1 MKKQLLTMLLL
12 LVGMASLAQNGW
24 SDPSGNYQEQTV
36 VYVTVDCGDY
46 DIYSGVT
53 EPQVA
58 EPQVAAFIDGE
69 IRALATSYQ
78 MLGNYKVFALRVGGE
93 SADKG
98 KSIDFKLYDPV
109 SGLIYPLEMANEAG
123 DYTNVIYQG
132 DYTYAENQSV
142 ILFTGS
148 AIPANEMRVS
158 YYNSDYNSVVVNVG
172 KKMPLDDS
180 AFIEYLFVNP
190 TNGEPTKSTT
200 PEVVLKWDLSEHDNA
215 GNQTSYYISIE
226 EGTNVITGN
235 IATPYDGVTAKAMAG
250 NLAVD
255 VNVIVYQ
262 PVTEIEIAD
271 SDIYLGIGSFIPDVV
286 YNGGESEPTTPGVTL
301 TVDNEDVVRIDGGT
315 TIVPVALGSV
325 TVTAVADD
333 NPEVTTTFQVN
344 VLSALQEFTYKGE
357 IEFTIYDENSK
368 DMMGS
373 VNPPIFHWVI
383 DESSGETVIEPNE
396 EYTIASEDE
405 SVVLVKYDDTGT
417 KLVAVTAV
425 KKGETNLVFTSKYDP
440 AKSVKVRTVIKQ
452 AVYGVNFLTVNG
464 EDVSGAE
471 TRPMAD
477 VYVNET
483 VTVVAELN
491 PADADY
497 TDFSF
502 RFVTSDGIEIPTETI
517 GVEVVSTKISGGQC
531 IMDFVFNTIPDAEV
545 CIEAQA
551 DGVRS
556 DNVLLNVYNRV
567 ENIDVSL
574 LDEYWIDSDGDTI
587 EFKYSVEPGNVKNE
601 KFTVESSNPEV
612 AEILK
617 SEDAD
622 IYRLHAYAPGEV
634 TFTFKSEDNPDVA
647 VEYSTV
653 IKRTPTGVKITSI
666 AGLEPSPNGMR
677 VAVGQLIEAVAAVDP
692 SDATIE
698 SFDMSIVNGDGMPVG
713 DAEVVVDEAVLNESK
728 TECRI
733 TFRFVTVPQDLVFV
747 KAAVNETITDQVN
760 LLVVQSVNEIQLSE
774 TEKTIWFGNEQID
787 FSITAIALPEDAT
800 NKNITVKVDDNVI
813 VEYLGVDEATGMHN
827 FRTMNKG
834 TATITFTSEDN
845 PSVTAQCVVN
855 VKRKVTEIAFDGFNE
870 PLYNDGVAREVALTF
885 WPEDADFDASA
896 LSVRIE
902 TTQFNFDY
910 YGWNVVEVE
919 QGEVSGNSV
928 AFEFT
933 PMALCQNS
941 NVIFEYD
948 AASVEGDSK
957 TLYAEGMV
965 SVMEK
970 LILESG
976 WSWISLTSAMFAP
989 EAIKDGFVEARSRTD
1004 LVFND
1009 AKWGPFGSLTMFDQ
1023 TQAYKIKMQDDIE
1036 PVTVYANY
1044 EGTMNYDGAIESKEF
1059 IKGWNW
1065 VSYPYEYRY
1074 PVKDI
1079 FNAANFAEG
1088 DIILSKNDGFVTL
1101 TEGAWVGT
1109 LSELLPN
1116 EGYMIYTANK
1126 FTCEMPNRFSLEQG
1140 EFEASAGT
1148 EIPAPAGAAARERS
1162 VWVYDGSKFANSMAV
1177 IAKVDVD
1184 ECEDYTIGA
1193 FVDDECRGEGR
1204 FINGLAFIS
1213 VAGEAN
1219 ENVTFRLYNKV
1230 SGELIDLDRE
1240 LQFSGMA
1247 GSVKVPVTMGTI
1259 EGTTGIV
1266 DINSID
1272 SNNVEAIYDI
1282 SGRKVEQMTEGIY
1295 VIKVREGDK
1304 IVTKKVRK

>member
-1 MKKQLLTMLLL
+1 MRKQLLTMLLMM
-12 LVGMASLAQNGW
+12 VGMTSLAQSGW

-36 VYVTVDCGDY
+36 VYVTVNCGDY

-58 EPQVAAFIDGE
+58 AFIGGE
-69 IRALATSYQ
+69 IRALATSYLS
-78 MLGNYKVFALRVGGE
+78 LGNYKVFALRVGGE
-93 SADKG
+93 STDERTDIG
-98 KSIDFKLYDPV
+98 SVIDFKLYDPV
-109 SGLIYPLEMANEAG
+109 SGLVYPLEMTDEQGKAAEI
-123 DYTNVIYQG
+123 TYQG
-132 DYTYAENQSV
+132 DYTYQEDQS
-142 ILFTGS
+142 IKLFIGS
-148 AIPANEMRVS
+148 ATPANEMRFT
-158 YYNSDYNSVVVNVG
+158 YYDVEHGSIFMNVG
-172 KKMPLDDS
+172 DVMTIEDGGS
-180 AFIEYLFVNP
+180 IEYLFVSP
-190 TNGEPTKSTT
+190 TNGEEIPATT
-200 PEVVLKWDLSEHDNA
+200 PEATLEWDLSSMDNS
-215 GNQTSYYISIE
+215 GNTASHYVSIE
-226 EGTNVITGN
+226 ENVITALN
-235 IATPYDGVTAKAMAG
+235 STPYGINVTARAG
-250 NLAVD
+250 SLEMPVK
-255 VNVIVYQ
+255 ILIYQ
-262 PVTEIEIAD
+262 PVTEIAIENA
-271 SDIYLGIGSFIPDVV
+271 DIYLGVGRFVPDVV
-286 YNGGESEPTTPGVTL
+286 YNNGESYPTTPGVTFS
-301 TVDNEDVVRIDGGT
+301 VENENVVRIVDGIA
-315 TIVPVALGSV
+315 IVPVAKGSV

-333 NPEVTTTFQVN
+333 NPEISTTFQVT

-383 DESSGETVIEPNE
+383 DENSGEIVIEPNE
-396 EYTIASEDE
+396 EYTLASEDP
-405 SVVLVKYDDTGT
+405 SVVLVEYDDTGT

-440 AKSVKVRTVIKQ
+440 TMSVKVRTVIRQ

-464 EDVSGAE
+464 ENVSGAE

-502 RFVTSDGIEIPTETI
+502 RFVTSDGIEIPDETV
-517 GVEVVSTKISGGQC
+517 GVEVVGTKISGGQC
-531 IMDFVFNTIPDAEV
+531 IMDFVFNTIPGVEV

-574 LDEYWIDSDGDTI
+574 LDEYWIDSDGDI
-587 EFKYSVEPGNVKNE
+587 FDFEYAVAPGNVKNE
-601 KFTVESSNPEV
+601 EFTVESSNPEV
-612 AEILK
+612 AEIIK
-617 SEDAD
+617 SDDAGV
-622 IYRLHAYAPGEV
+622 YQLHAYAPGEV
-634 TFTFKSEDNPDVA
+634 TFTFKSDENPDVA

-666 AGLEPSPNGMR
+666 EDQEPSPNGMT
-677 VAVGQLIEAVAAVDP
+677 VAVGQQIEAVAAVDP

-698 SFDMSIVNGDGMPVG
+698 SFVMSIVNGDGMQVG
-713 DAEVVVDEAVLNESK
+713 DAEVVVDEVVLNDAR

-733 TFRFVTVPQDLVFV
+733 TFRFVTVPQDRVFV
-747 KAAVNETITDQVN
+747 KAAVNETITDQIP
-760 LLVVQSVNEIQLSE
+760 LFVVQSVNEIQLSE

-800 NKNITVKVDDNVI
+800 NKNIIVEVDDNIV
-813 VEYLGVDEATGMHN
+813 VEYLGIGEVAGMHN

-855 VKRKVTEIAFDGFNE
+855 VKKKVTEISFDGFNE
-870 PLYNDGVAREVALTF
+870 PLYNDGEAREVMVRFL
-885 WPEDADFDASA
+885 PEDADFDASA

-902 TTQFNFDY
+902 STQFSFP
-910 YGWNVVEVE
+910 GHWSVVEVSE
-919 QGEVSGNSV
+919 GVPVDNGV
-928 AFEFT
+928 MFEFT

-948 AASVEGDSK
+948 AASVEGSSEML
-957 TLYAEGMV
+957 TTSGMV

-970 LILESG
+970 LTLGGG

-1023 TQAYKIKMQDDIE
+1023 SQAYKIKMQDDIN
-1036 PVTVYANY
+1036 PVTVYADL
-1044 EGTMNYDGAIESKEF
+1044 EGVMSYDGAIESKEF

-1074 PVKDI
+1074 PVEDI

-1101 TEGAWVGT
+1101 TDGAWVGT

-1116 EGYMIYTANK
+1116 EGYMIYTANA

-1140 EFEASAGT
+1140 EFEASAGI
-1148 EIPAPAGAAARERS
+1148 EIPAPAGVAARERS
-1162 VWVYDGSKFANSMAV
+1162 VWVYDGSRFANSMAV
-1177 IAKVDVD
+1177 IAKVGVE

-1193 FVDDECRGEGR
+1193 FVGDECRGEGR

-1230 SGELIDLDRE
+1230 SGEFIDLDRE

-1247 GSVKVPVTMGTI
+1247 GSVKAPVTMGTI

>member
-12 LVGMASLAQNGW
+12 LVGMTSLAQSGW

-58 EPQVAAFIDGE
+58 AFIGDE

-78 MLGNYKVFALRVGGE
+78 MLGNYKVYALRVGGE
-93 SADKG
+93 STDNGSAVE
-98 KSIDFKLYDPV
+98 FKLFDPV
-109 SGLIYPLEMANEAG
+109 SGLVYPLDMTDEQYEAAEI
-123 DYTNVIYQG
+123 TYQG
-132 DYTYAENQSV
+132 DYTYQEDQS
-142 ILFTGS
+142 IKLFIGS
-148 AIPANEMRVS
+148 ATPANTMRFT
-158 YYNSDYNSVVVNVG
+158 YYDVERNSIFMNVG
-172 KKMPLDDS
+172 DVMTIEDGGS
-180 AFIEYLFVNP
+180 IEYLFVSP
-190 TNGEPTKSTT
+190 TNAEEVPATT
-200 PEVVLKWDLSEHDNA
+200 PEVTLEWDLSSYDNS
-215 GNQTSYYISIE
+215 GNPASHYVSIE
-226 EGTNVITGN
+226 ENVITALN
-235 IATPYDGVTAKAMAG
+235 STPYGINVTARAG
-250 NLAVD
+250 QLQMQ
-255 VNVIVYQ
+255 VNIFVHQ
-262 PVTEIEIAD
+262 PVTEIAIENA
-271 SDIYLGIGSFIPDVV
+271 DIYLGVGRFVPDVV
-286 YNGGESEPTTPGVTL
+286 YNGGDSYPTNPGVTL
-301 TVDNEDVVRIDGGT
+301 SVESEEVVQIVDGI
-315 TIVPVALGSV
+315 TIVPVAKGLV

-383 DESSGETVIEPNE
+383 DENSGETVIEPNE
-396 EYTIASEDE
+396 EYTLASEDE
-405 SVVLVKYDDTGT
+405 SVVLVEYDDTGT

-440 AKSVKVRTVIKQ
+440 TMSVKVRTVIRQ

-464 EDVSGAE
+464 ENVSGAE

-477 VYVNET
+477 VYVGET

-502 RFVTSDGIEIPTETI
+502 RFVTSDGEELPTETI

-531 IMDFVFNTIPDAEV
+531 IMDFVFNTIPDVEV

-574 LDEYWIDSDGDTI
+574 LDEYWIDSDGDI
-587 EFKYSVEPGNVKNE
+587 FEFKYAVAPGNVKNE
-601 KFTVESSNPEV
+601 EFTVESSNPRV

-617 SEDAD
+617 SEDAGV
-622 IYRLHAYAPGEV
+622 YQLHAYAPGEV
-634 TFTFKSEDNPDVA
+634 TFTFKSEENPDVA
-647 VEYSTV
+647 VEYSTI

-666 AGLEPSPNGMR
+666 AGQVIEEGSNGVQ
-677 VAVGQLIEAVAAVDP
+677 VAVGQTVEAVAAVEP

-698 SFDMSIVNGDGMPVG
+698 SFVMSIVNGDGMQVG
-713 DAEVVVDEAVLNESK
+713 DAEVEIAEAVLNDAR

-733 TFRFVTVPQDLVFV
+733 TFRFITVPQDRVFV
-747 KAAVNETITDQVN
+747 KAAVNETITDQIP
-760 LLVVQSVNEIQLSE
+760 LFVVQSVNEIQLSE
-774 TEKTIWFGNEQID
+774 TEKTIWFGNDQID

-800 NKNITVKVDDNVI
+800 NKNIIVEVDDNVI
-813 VEYLGVDEATGMHN
+813 VEYLGVGETSDVHN
-827 FRTMNKG
+827 FRTMNRG

-855 VKRKVTEIAFDGFNE
+855 VKRKVTEIAFEGLDESF
-870 PLYNDGVAREVALTF
+870 YNDGEARDVIVTF
-885 WPEDADFDASA
+885 LPEDADFDASA
-896 LSVRIE
+896 LSVRVE
-902 TTQFNFDY
+902 TTQFSFPGD
-910 YGWNVVEVE
+910 WSVVEVSE
-919 QGEVSGNSV
+919 GMEIDNGVR
-928 AFEFT
+928 FEFT
-933 PMALCQNS
+933 PKALCQYS
-941 NVIFEYD
+941 DVIFEYD
-948 AASVEGDSK
+948 AVSVEGASEV
-957 TLYAEGMV
+957 LEAYGMV
-965 SVMEK
+965 SVNEK
-970 LILESG
+970 LTLKGG
-976 WSWISLTSAMFAP
+976 WSWISLTSA
-989 EAIKDGFVEARSRTD
+989 GFSLGEIEESLVEARSRQC
-1004 LVFND
+1004 LAFND
-1009 AKWGPFGSLTMFDQ
+1009 AKWGLFGDLAWLDQ
-1023 TQAYKIKMQDDIE
+1023 SEAYKVKIKDDVD
-1036 PVTVYANY
+1036 PVTVYPM
-1044 EGTMNYDGAIESKEF
+1044 EGMMSSDGTIGSKEF

-1074 PVKDI
+1074 PVEEI

-1101 TEGAWVGT
+1101 TDGAWVGT

-1116 EGYMIYTANK
+1116 EGYMIYTANA

-1148 EIPAPAGAAARERS
+1148 EIPAPAGVAARERS
-1162 VWVYDGSKFANSMAV
+1162 VWVYDGSRFANSMAV
-1177 IAKVDVD
+1177 IAKVDVE

-1213 VAGEAN
+1213 VAGEAD
-1219 ENVTFRLYNKV
+1219 ENVSFRLYNKV
-1230 SGELIDLDRE
+1230 SGEFIDLDRE
-1240 LQFSGMA
+1240 LQFAGMA
-1247 GSVKVPVTMGTI
+1247 GSVKAPVTMGTI

>member
-1 MKKQLLTMLLL
+1 MLLMM
-12 LVGMASLAQNGW
+12 VGMTSLAQSGW

-58 EPQVAAFIDGE
+58 AFIGGE

-78 MLGNYKVFALRVGGE
+78 MLGNYKVYALRVGGE
-93 SADKG
+93 SADNG
-98 KSIDFKLYDPV
+98 SAVEFKLFDPV
-109 SGLIYPLEMANEAG
+109 SGLIYPLEMTDEQYEAAEI
-123 DYTNVIYQG
+123 TYQG
-132 DYTYAENQSV
+132 DYTYQEDQS
-142 ILFTGS
+142 IKLFIGS
-148 AIPANEMRVS
+148 ATPANEMRFT
-158 YYNSDYNSVVVNVG
+158 YYDVERNSIFMNVG
-172 KKMPLDDS
+172 DVMTIEDCGS
-180 AFIEYLFVNP
+180 IEYLFVSP
-190 TNGEPTKSTT
+190 TNAEEIPATT
-200 PEVVLKWDLSEHDNA
+200 PEATLEWDLSSYDNS
-215 GNQTSYYISIE
+215 GNQASHYVSIE
-226 EGTNVITGN
+226 GNVITALN
-235 IATPYDGVTAKAMAG
+235 STPYGINVTARAG
-250 NLAVD
+250 SLEMP
-255 VNVIVYQ
+255 VNILIYQ
-262 PVTEIEIAD
+262 PVTEIAIENA
-271 SDIYLGIGSFIPDVV
+271 DIYLGVGRFVPDVV
-286 YNGGESEPTTPGVTL
+286 YNNGESYPTTPGVTFS
-301 TVDNEDVVRIDGGT
+301 VESEDVVRIVGGI
-315 TIVPVALGSV
+315 TIVPVAKGSV

-373 VNPPIFHWVI
+373 VNPPIFYWVY
-383 DESSGETVIEPNE
+383 DDSGAPVIEPNE
-396 EYTIASEDE
+396 EYTLASEDP
-405 SVVLVKYDDTGT
+405 SVVLVEYDETGT

-425 KKGETNLVFTSKYDP
+425 RKGETNLVFTSKYDP
-440 AKSVKVRTVIKQ
+440 TMSVKVRTVIKQ

-464 EDVSGAE
+464 ENVSGAE

-477 VYVNET
+477 VYVGET

-502 RFVTSDGIEIPTETI
+502 RFVTSDGMEIPTETV
-517 GVEVVSTKISGGQC
+517 GVEVVGTKISGGQC
-531 IMDFVFNTIPDAEV
+531 IMDFVFSTIPGVEV

-574 LDEYWIDSDGDTI
+574 LDEYWIDSDGDI
-587 EFKYSVEPGNVKNE
+587 FDFKYAVAPGNVKNE
-601 KFTVESSNPEV
+601 EFTVESSNPEV

-617 SEDAD
+617 SEDAGV
-622 IYRLHAYAPGEV
+622 YQLHAYAPGEV
-634 TFTFKSEDNPDVA
+634 TFTFKSEENPDVA

-666 AGLEPSPNGMR
+666 AGQEPSPNGMT
-677 VAVGQLIEAVAAVDP
+677 VAVGQQIEAVAAVDP

-698 SFDMSIVNGDGMPVG
+698 SFEMSIVNGDGIPVG
-713 DAEVVVDEAVLNESK
+713 DAEVEIAEVTLNDAR
-728 TECRI
+728 TECSI
-733 TFRFVTVPQDLVFV
+733 TFRFVTVPQDRVFV

-800 NKNITVKVDDNVI
+800 NKNITVEVDDNIV
-813 VEYLGVDEATGMHN
+813 VEYLGVGETSDVHN

-834 TATITFTSEDN
+834 TATITFTSVDN

-855 VKRKVTEIAFDGFNE
+855 VKRKVTEISFEGLDE

-896 LSVRIE
+896 LSVRVE
-902 TTQFNFDY
+902 TTQFSFP
-910 YGWNVVEVE
+910 GHWSVVEVE

-933 PMALCQNS
+933 PKALCQNS

-948 AASVEGDSK
+948 AAAVEGGSEML
-957 TLYAEGMV
+957 TTSGMV

-970 LILESG
+970 LTLGGG

-1009 AKWGPFGSLTMFDQ
+1009 VKWGPFGSLTMFDQ
-1023 TQAYKIKMQDDIE
+1023 SQAYKIKMQDDID
-1036 PVTVYANY
+1036 PVTVYADL
-1044 EGTMNYDGAIESKEF
+1044 EGVMSYDGAIESKEF

-1074 PVKDI
+1074 PVEDI

-1101 TEGAWVGT
+1101 TDGAWVGT
-1109 LSELLPN
+1109 LIELLPN
-1116 EGYMIYTANK
+1116 EGYMIYTANA

-1140 EFEASAGT
+1140 EFEVSASAGI

-1177 IAKVDVD
+1177 IAKVDVE

-1193 FVDDECRGEGR
+1193 FVGDECRGEGR

-1213 VAGEAN
+1213 VAGEAD
-1219 ENVTFRLYNKV
+1219 ENVTFRLYNKYT
-1230 SGELIDLDRE
+1230 GEFVDVDRE

-1247 GSVKVPVTMGTI
+1247 GSVKAPVTMGTI
-1259 EGTTGIV
+1259 EGTTGIDEITENREQSTV
-1266 DINSID
+1266 
-1272 SNNVEAIYDI
+1272 IYDI

>member
-12 LVGMASLAQNGW
+12 MVGMTSLAQSGW

-46 DIYSGVT
+46 DIYSSVT
-53 EPQVA
+53 
-58 EPQVAAFIDGE
+58 EPQVAAFIGDE

-78 MLGNYKVFALRVGGE
+78 MLGNYKVYAMRVGGE
-93 SADKG
+93 SADNG
-98 KSIDFKLYDPV
+98 SAVEFKLFDPV
-109 SGLIYPLEMANEAG
+109 SGLVYPLDMTDEQYEAAEI
-123 DYTNVIYQG
+123 TYQG
-132 DYTYAENQSV
+132 DYTYQENQS
-142 ILFTGS
+142 IKLFIGS
-148 AIPANEMRVS
+148 ATPANEMRFT
-158 YYNSDYNSVVVNVG
+158 YYDVEHGSIFMNVG
-172 KKMPLDDS
+172 DVMTIEDGGS
-180 AFIEYLFVNP
+180 IEYLFVSP
-190 TNGEPTKSTT
+190 TNGEEIPATT
-200 PEVVLKWDLSEHDNA
+200 PEATLEWDLSSMDNS
-215 GNQTSYYISIE
+215 GNTASHYVSIE
-226 EGTNVITGN
+226 ENVITALN
-235 IATPYDGVTAKAMAG
+235 STPYDISVTARAG
-250 NLAVD
+250 SLEMP
-255 VNVIVYQ
+255 VNIFVYQ
-262 PVTEIEIAD
+262 PVTEIAIENA
-271 SDIYLGIGSFIPDVV
+271 DIYLGVGRFVPDVV
-286 YNGGESEPTTPGVTL
+286 YNNGESYPTTPGVTFS
-301 TVDNEDVVRIDGGT
+301 VENENVVQIVGGT
-315 TIVPVALGSV
+315 TIVPVAKGSV
-325 TVTAVADD
+325 SVTAVADD
-333 NPEVTTTFQVN
+333 DPEVTTTFQVN

-383 DESSGETVIEPNE
+383 DENSGETVIEPNE
-396 EYTIASEDE
+396 EYTLASEDP
-405 SVVLVKYDDTGT
+405 SVVLVEYDDTGT

-440 AKSVKVRTVIKQ
+440 TMSVKVRTVIRQ

-477 VYVNET
+477 VYVGET

-502 RFVTSDGIEIPTETI
+502 RFVTSDGIEIPTETV

-531 IMDFVFNTIPDAEV
+531 IMDFVFSAIPGVEV

-551 DGVRS
+551 DGMRS

-574 LDEYWIDSDGDTI
+574 QPEYWIGESAQVFD
-587 EFKYSVEPGNVKNE
+587 FKYDVTPDGVKNDL
-601 KFTVESSNPEV
+601 FTVESSAPAV
-612 AEILK
+612 AEILFND
-617 SEDAD
+617 ETGV
-622 IYRLHAYAPGEV
+622 YELHAYAPGEV
-634 TFTFKSEDNPDVA
+634 TFTFKSDENPDVA

-666 AGLEPSPNGMR
+666 AGQEPSPNGMT
-677 VAVGQLIEAVAAVDP
+677 VAVGQQIEAVAAVDP

-698 SFDMSIVNGDGMPVG
+698 SFEMSIVNGDGMPIG
-713 DAEVVVDEAVLNESK
+713 DAEVEIAEVTLNDAK
-728 TECRI
+728 TECSI
-733 TFRFVTVPQDLVFV
+733 TFRFITVPQDRVFV

-760 LLVVQSVNEIQLSE
+760 LIVVQSVNEIQLSE

-800 NKNITVKVDDNVI
+800 NKNIIVEVDDNVI
-813 VEYLGVDEATGMHN
+813 VEYLGVGEATGMHN

-845 PSVTAQCVVN
+845 PSVVAKCVVN

-902 TTQFNFDY
+902 STQFNFDY

-948 AASVEGDSK
+948 AASVEGGSEML
-957 TLYAEGMV
+957 TTSGMV

-970 LILESG
+970 LTLNGG

-1009 AKWGPFGSLTMFDQ
+1009 VKWGPFGSLTMFDQ
-1023 TQAYKIKMQDDIE
+1023 TQAYKIKMQDDKD
-1036 PVTVYANY
+1036 PVTVYATL
-1044 EGTMNYDGAIESKEF
+1044 EGTMHYDGTIESKEF

-1074 PVKDI
+1074 PVEDI

-1101 TEGAWVGT
+1101 TDGAWVGT

-1116 EGYMIYTANK
+1116 EGYMIYTANA
-1126 FTCEMPNRFSLEQG
+1126 FTCEMPNRFTLAQG

-1148 EIPAPAGAAARERS
+1148 EIPAPAGVAARERS
-1162 VWVYDGSKFANSMAV
+1162 VWVYDGSRFANSMAV

-1213 VAGEAN
+1213 VAGEAD

-1230 SGELIDLDRE
+1230 SGEFIDLDRE

-1259 EGTTGIV
+1259 DGTTGIDEITDNRV
-1266 DINSID
+1266 QST
-1272 SNNVEAIYDI
+1272 VIYDL

>member
-12 LVGMASLAQNGW
+12 LVGMTSLAQSGW

-58 EPQVAAFIDGE
+58 AFIGDE

-78 MLGNYKVFALRVGGE
+78 MLGNYKVYALRVGGE
-93 SADKG
+93 STDNG
-98 KSIDFKLYDPV
+98 SVIDFKFYDPV
-109 SGLIYPLEMANEAG
+109 SGLIYPLEMTDEQYEAAEI
-123 DYTNVIYQG
+123 TYQG
-132 DYTYAENQSV
+132 DYTYQEDQS
-142 ILFTGS
+142 IKLFIGS
-148 AIPANEMRVS
+148 ATPANEMRFT
-158 YYNSDYNSVVVNVG
+158 YYDVVHGSIFMNVG
-172 KKMPLDDS
+172 DVMTIEDGGS
-180 AFIEYLFVNP
+180 IEYLFVSP
-190 TNGEPTKSTT
+190 TNGEEIPATT
-200 PEVVLKWDLSEHDNA
+200 PEVTLEWDLSSMDNS
-215 GNQTSYYISIE
+215 GNTASHYVSIE
-226 EGTNVITGN
+226 ENVITALN
-235 IATPYDGVTAKAMAG
+235 STPYGINVTARAG
-250 NLAVD
+250 SLEMPVK
-255 VNVIVYQ
+255 ILIYQ
-262 PVTEIEIAD
+262 PVTEIAIENA
-271 SDIYLGIGSFIPDVV
+271 DIYLGVGRFVPDVV
-286 YNGGESEPTTPGVTL
+286 YNNGESYPTTPGVTFS
-301 TVDNEDVVRIDGGT
+301 VENENVVQIVGGT
-315 TIVPVALGSV
+315 TIVPVAKGSV

-333 NPEVTTTFQVN
+333 NSEVSTTFQVN

-383 DESSGETVIEPNE
+383 DENSGETVIEPNE
-396 EYTIASEDE
+396 EYTLASEDP
-405 SVVLVKYDDTGT
+405 SVVLVEYDDTGT
-417 KLVAVTAV
+417 KFTVTAV

-440 AKSVKVRTVIKQ
+440 TMSVNVRTVIRQ

-477 VYVNET
+477 VYVGET

-502 RFVTSDGIEIPTETI
+502 RFVTSDGMEIPTETV
-517 GVEVVSTKISGGQC
+517 GVEVVGTKISGGQC
-531 IMDFVFNTIPDAEV
+531 IMDFVFSAIPGVEV

-551 DGVRS
+551 DGMRS

-574 LDEYWIDSDGDTI
+574 QDEYWIDSDGDI
-587 EFKYSVEPGNVKNE
+587 FDFKYAVAPGNVKNE
-601 KFTVESSNPEV
+601 EFTVESSNPSV
-612 AEILK
+612 AEIIK
-617 SEDAD
+617 SLDAG
-622 IYRLHAYAPGEV
+622 IYQLHAYAPGEV
-634 TFTFKSEDNPDVA
+634 TFTFKSDENPDVA

-666 AGLEPSPNGMR
+666 AGQEPSPNGMT
-677 VAVGQLIEAVAAVDP
+677 VAVGQQIEAVAAVDP

-698 SFDMSIVNGDGMPVG
+698 SFEMSIVNGDGIPVG
-713 DAEVVVDEAVLNESK
+713 DAEVEIAEVTLNDAR
-728 TECRI
+728 TECSI
-733 TFRFVTVPQDLVFV
+733 TFRFITVPQDRVFV

-760 LLVVQSVNEIQLSE
+760 LIVVQSVNEIQLSE

-800 NKNITVKVDDNVI
+800 NKNIIVEVDDNVI

-855 VKRKVTEIAFDGFNE
+855 VKRKVTEITFDGFNE

-902 TTQFNFDY
+902 STQFSFP
-910 YGWNVVEVE
+910 GHWSVVEVE
-919 QGEVSGNSV
+919 QGEVSGNSI

-948 AASVEGDSK
+948 AASVEGDSEML
-957 TLYAEGMV
+957 TTSGMV

-1009 AKWGPFGSLTMFDQ
+1009 VKWGPFGSLTMFDQ

-1044 EGTMNYDGAIESKEF
+1044 EGIMNYDGAIESKEF

-1074 PVKDI
+1074 PVEEI

-1116 EGYMIYTANK
+1116 EGYMIYTANA
-1126 FTCEMPNRFSLEQG
+1126 FTCEMPNRFNLAQG

-1148 EIPAPAGAAARERS
+1148 EIPAPAGVAARERS
-1162 VWVYDGSKFANSMAV
+1162 VWVYDGSRFANSMAV
-1177 IAKVDVD
+1177 IAKVDVE

-1213 VAGEAN
+1213 VAGEAD

-1230 SGELIDLDRE
+1230 SGEFINLDRE
-1240 LQFSGMA
+1240 LQFAGMA

>member
-1 MKKQLLTMLLL
+1 MRKQLLTMLLMM
-12 LVGMASLAQNGW
+12 VGMTSLAQSGW

-46 DIYSGVT
+46 DIYSSVT
-53 EPQVA
+53 
-58 EPQVAAFIDGE
+58 EPQVAAFIGDE

-78 MLGNYKVFALRVGGE
+78 MLGNYKVYALRVGGTSE
-93 SADKG
+93 DDGSV
-98 KSIDFKLYDPV
+98 IDFKLYDPV
-109 SGLIYPLEMANEAG
+109 SGLIYPLEMTDEQFEAAEI
-123 DYTNVIYQG
+123 TYQG
-132 DYTYAENQSV
+132 DYTYQENQS
-142 ILFTGS
+142 IKLFIGS
-148 AIPANEMRVS
+148 ATPANEMRFT
-158 YYNSDYNSVVVNVG
+158 YYDMELGSIFMNVG
-172 KKMPLDDS
+172 DVMTIEDGGS
-180 AFIEYLFVNP
+180 IEYLFVSP
-190 TNGEPTKSTT
+190 TNGEEIPATT
-200 PEVVLKWDLSEHDNA
+200 PEVTLEWDLSSYDNS
-215 GNQTSYYISIE
+215 GNPASHYVSIE
-226 EGTNVITGN
+226 ENVITALN
-235 IATPYDGVTAKAMAG
+235 STPYGISVTARAG
-250 NLAVD
+250 QLQMP
-255 VNVIVYQ
+255 VNIFVYQ
-262 PVTEIEIAD
+262 PVTDIAIENA
-271 SDIYLGIGSFIPDVV
+271 DIYLGVERFVPEVT
-286 YNGGESEPTTPGVTL
+286 YNNGESYPTNPGVTF
-301 TVDNEDVVRIDGGT
+301 TVDGEDVIKIVDGI
-315 TIVPVALGSV
+315 TIVPVAKGSV

-333 NPEVTTTFQVN
+333 NPEVTTTFRVN
-344 VLSALQEFTYKGE
+344 VLSALQEFTYEGE

-383 DESSGETVIEPNE
+383 DENSGETVIEPNE
-396 EYTIASEDE
+396 EYTIASEDP
-405 SVVLVKYDDTGT
+405 SVVLVEYDDTGT
-417 KLVAVTAV
+417 KFTVTAV

-440 AKSVKVRTVIKQ
+440 TMSVKVRTVIRQ

-464 EDVSGAE
+464 EDVAVSE

-502 RFVTSDGIEIPTETI
+502 RFVTSDGMEIPTETI
-517 GVEVVSTKISGGQC
+517 GVEVVSTKITDGQC
-531 IMDFVFNTIPDAEV
+531 IMDFVFNTIPGVEV

-574 LDEYWIDSDGDTI
+574 LDEYWIDSDGDI
-587 EFKYSVEPGNVKNE
+587 FDFKYAVGPGNVKNE
-601 KFTVESSNPEV
+601 EFTVESSNPEV
-612 AEILK
+612 AEIIK
-617 SEDAD
+617 SDDAGV
-622 IYRLHAYAPGEV
+622 YQLHAYAPGEV

-653 IKRTPTGVKITSI
+653 IKRTPSGVRITSI
-666 AGLEPSPNGMR
+666 ADQVIEEGSNGVQ
-677 VAVGQLIEAVAAVDP
+677 VAVGQIVEAVAVVEP
-692 SDATIE
+692 GDATVE
-698 SFDMSIVNGDGMPVG
+698 SFVMSIVNSDYMELG
-713 DAEVVVDEAVLNESK
+713 DAEVAVEEVVLNDAK

-733 TFRFVTVPQDLVFV
+733 RFRFVTVPYDGSISLM
-747 KAAVNETITDQVN
+747 ATVNNSITDQVS
-760 LLVVQSVNEIQLSE
+760 LFVVQSVNEIQLSE
-774 TEKTIWFGNEQID
+774 TEKTIWLGNEQID
-787 FSITAIALPEDAT
+787 FSITALALPEDAT
-800 NKNITVKVDDNVI
+800 NKNIIVEVDDNLV
-813 VEYLGVDEATGMHN
+813 VEYLGIGVVTGMYN

-855 VKRKVTEIAFDGFNE
+855 VKRKVDEIAFDGFNE
-870 PLYNDGVAREVALTF
+870 PLYNDGEAREVMVRFL
-885 WPEDADFDASA
+885 PEDADFDASA

-902 TTQFNFDY
+902 STQFSFP
-910 YGWNVVEVE
+910 GHWSVVEVSE
-919 QGEVSGNSV
+919 GVPVDNGV
-928 AFEFT
+928 MFEFT
-933 PMALCQNS
+933 PKALCQNS

-948 AASVEGDSK
+948 AASVEGDSEML
-957 TLYAEGMV
+957 TTSGMV

-970 LILESG
+970 LTLGGG

-1009 AKWGPFGSLTMFDQ
+1009 VKWGPFGSLTMFDQ
-1023 TQAYKIKMQDDIE
+1023 SQAYKIKMLDDID
-1036 PVTVYANY
+1036 PVTVYADL
-1044 EGTMNYDGAIESKEF
+1044 EGVMSYDGAIESKEF

-1074 PVKDI
+1074 PVEDI

-1101 TEGAWVGT
+1101 TDGAWVGT
-1109 LSELLPN
+1109 LNELLPN
-1116 EGYMIYTANK
+1116 EGYMIYTANA

-1177 IAKVDVD
+1177 IAKV
-1184 ECEDYTIGA
+1184 EIENCEDYTIGA
-1193 FVDDECRGEGR
+1193 FVGDECRGEGR

-1213 VAGEAN
+1213 VAGEAD
-1219 ENVTFRLYNKV
+1219 ENVTFRLYNKYT
-1230 SGELIDLDRE
+1230 GEFVDVDRE

>member
-36 VYVTVDCGDY
+36 VYVTVDCGEY

-53 EPQVA
+53 

-93 SADKG
+93 SADNG

-109 SGLIYPLEMANEAG
+109 SGLIYPLDMANEAG
-123 DYTNVIYQG
+123 EYTNVTYQG

-158 YYNSDYNSVVVNVG
+158 YYNSDYNSVVLNVG
-172 KKMPLDDS
+172 EKMPLDDS

-200 PEVVLKWDLSEHDNA
+200 PEVILKWDLSEHDNA

-235 IATPYDGVTAKAMAG
+235 IATPYGVTAKAIAG

-271 SDIYLGIGSFIPDVV
+271 SDIYLGIGRFIPDVV

-301 TVDNEDVVRIDGGT
+301 TVDNEDVVRIDGGI
-315 TIVPVALGSV
+315 TIVPVAKGSV

-383 DESSGETVIEPNE
+383 DENSGETVIEPNE
-396 EYTIASEDE
+396 EYTLASEDP
-405 SVVLVKYDDTGT
+405 SVVLVEYDETGT
-417 KLVAVTAV
+417 KFTVTAV

-440 AKSVKVRTVIKQ
+440 TMSVKVRTVIRQ

-477 VYVNET
+477 VYVGET

-502 RFVTSDGIEIPTETI
+502 RFVTSDGEEIPTETI
-517 GVEVVSTKISGGQC
+517 GVGVVSTKISGGQC
-531 IMDFVFNTIPDAEV
+531 IMDFVFDTLPDVEV

-551 DGVRS
+551 DGMRS
-556 DNVLLNVYNRV
+556 DNVLLNVYNKV
-567 ENIDVSL
+567 ENIVVTL
-574 LDEYWIDSDGDTI
+574 QDEYWIDSDGDII
-587 EFKYSVEPGNVKNE
+587 ELKYSVEPGNVKNE
-601 KFTVESSNPEV
+601 EFTVESSNPEV
-612 AEILK
+612 AEIIK
-617 SEDAD
+617 SDNAGVCQ
-622 IYRLHAYAPGEV
+622 LHAYAPGEV
-634 TFTFKSEDNPDVA
+634 TFTFKSDENPDVA
-647 VEYSTV
+647 VEYYTV

-666 AGLEPSPNGMR
+666 AGLEPSPNGMT
-677 VAVGQLIEAVAAVDP
+677 VAVGQQIEAVAAVDP

-698 SFDMSIVNGDGMPVG
+698 SFEMSIVNADGMPVG

-733 TFRFVTVPQDLVFV
+733 TFRFVTVPQDRVFV

-933 PMALCQNS
+933 PKALCQNS

-948 AASVEGDSK
+948 AASVEGDSEML
-957 TLYAEGMV
+957 TTSGMV

-1009 AKWGPFGSLTMFDQ
+1009 VKWGPFGSLTMFDQ

-1044 EGTMNYDGAIESKEF
+1044 EGIMNYDGAIGSKEF

-1074 PVKDI
+1074 PVEEI

-1101 TEGAWVGT
+1101 TDGAWVGT

-1116 EGYMIYTANK
+1116 EGYMIYTANA

-1162 VWVYDGSKFANSMAV
+1162 VWVYDGSRFANSMAV
-1177 IAKVDVD
+1177 IAKVDVE

-1193 FVDDECRGEGR
+1193 FVGEECRGEGR

-1213 VAGEAN
+1213 VAGEAD

-1230 SGELIDLDRE
+1230 SGEFTDLDRE

>member
-1 MKKQLLTMLLL
+1 MKKQLLTMLLMM
-12 LVGMASLAQNGW
+12 VGMTSLAQSGW
-24 SDPSGNYQEQTV
+24 SNPSGNYQEQTV

-58 EPQVAAFIDGE
+58 AFIGGE

-78 MLGNYKVFALRVGGE
+78 SLGNYKVYTLRVGGT
-93 SADKG
+93 SDDNDNV
-98 KSIDFKLYDPV
+98 IDFKFYDPV
-109 SGLIYPLEMANEAG
+109 SGLIYPLGMTDEQYEAAEI
-123 DYTNVIYQG
+123 TYQG
-132 DYTYAENQSV
+132 DYTYQEDQS
-142 ILFTGS
+142 IKLFIGS
-148 AIPANEMRVS
+148 ATPANEMRFT
-158 YYNSDYNSVVVNVG
+158 YYDVELGSIFMNVG
-172 KKMPLDDS
+172 DVMTIEDGGS
-180 AFIEYLFVNP
+180 IEYLFVSP
-190 TNGEPTKSTT
+190 TNAEEIPATT
-200 PEVVLKWDLSEHDNA
+200 PEATLEWDLSSYDNS
-215 GNQTSYYISIE
+215 GNQASHYVSIE
-226 EGTNVITGN
+226 ENVITALN
-235 IATPYDGVTAKAMAG
+235 STPYGINVTARAG
-250 NLAVD
+250 SLEMPVK
-255 VNVIVYQ
+255 ILIYQ
-262 PVTEIEIAD
+262 PVTEIAIEDA
-271 SDIYLGIGSFIPDVV
+271 DIYLGVGRFVPDVV
-286 YNGGESEPTTPGVTL
+286 YNGGDSYPTTPGVTFS
-301 TVDNEDVVRIDGGT
+301 VESEEVVRIVDGI
-315 TIVPVALGSV
+315 TIVPVAKGSV

-373 VNPPIFHWVI
+373 VNLPIFHWVY
-383 DESSGETVIEPNE
+383 DDSGAPVIEPNE
-396 EYTIASEDE
+396 EYTVASEDE
-405 SVVLVKYDDTGT
+405 SVVLVEYDDTGT

-440 AKSVKVRTVIKQ
+440 TMSVEVRTVIRQ

-477 VYVNET
+477 VYVGET

-502 RFVTSDGIEIPTETI
+502 RFVTSDGMEIPTETI

-531 IMDFVFNTIPDAEV
+531 IMDFVFSAIPGVEV

-567 ENIDVSL
+567 ENIYVSL
-574 LDEYWIDSDGDTI
+574 LDEYWIDSDGDI
-587 EFKYSVEPGNVKNE
+587 FEFKYSVEPGNVKNE
-601 KFTVESSNPEV
+601 EFTVESSNPSV
-612 AEILK
+612 AEIIK
-617 SEDAD
+617 SMDAGV
-622 IYRLHAYAPGEV
+622 YQLHAYAPGEV
-634 TFTFKSEDNPDVA
+634 TFTFKSDENPDVA

-666 AGLEPSPNGMR
+666 AGQVIEEGSNGVQ
-677 VAVGQLIEAVAAVDP
+677 VAVGQTVEAVAAVDP

-698 SFDMSIVNGDGMPVG
+698 SFEMSIVNGDGIPVG
-713 DAEVVVDEAVLNESK
+713 DAEVEIAEVTLNDAR

-733 TFRFVTVPQDLVFV
+733 TFRFVTVPQDRVFV

-774 TEKTIWFGNEQID
+774 TEKTIWLGNEQID

-800 NKNITVKVDDNVI
+800 NKNITVEVDDNVI
-813 VEYLGVDEATGMHN
+813 VEYLGVGETSDVHN

-845 PSVTAQCVVN
+845 PSVVAKCVVN
-855 VKRKVTEIAFDGFNE
+855 VKRKVTEISFDGFNE

-902 TTQFNFDY
+902 STQFSFP
-910 YGWNVVEVE
+910 GHWSVVEVE

-933 PMALCQNS
+933 PKALCQNS

-948 AASVEGDSK
+948 AAAVEGGSEML
-957 TLYAEGMV
+957 TTSGMV

-970 LILESG
+970 LTLGGG

-1009 AKWGPFGSLTMFDQ
+1009 VKWGPFGSLTMFDQ
-1023 TQAYKIKMQDDIE
+1023 TQAYKIKMQDDID
-1036 PVTVYANY
+1036 PVTVYATL
-1044 EGTMNYDGAIESKEF
+1044 EGVMNYDGAIGSKEF

-1074 PVKDI
+1074 PVEDI
-1079 FNAANFAEG
+1079 FNVANFAEG

-1101 TEGAWVGT
+1101 TDGAWVGT
-1109 LSELLPN
+1109 LIELLPN
-1116 EGYMIYTANK
+1116 EGYMIYTANA

-1177 IAKVDVD
+1177 IAKV
-1184 ECEDYTIGA
+1184 EIENCEDYTIGA
-1193 FVDDECRGEGR
+1193 FVGDECRGEGR

-1213 VAGEAN
+1213 VAGEAD
-1219 ENVTFRLYNKV
+1219 ENVTFRLYNKYT
-1230 SGELIDLDRE
+1230 GEFVDVDRE

-1259 EGTTGIV
+1259 EGTTGIDEV
-1266 DINSID
+1266 KGENG
-1272 SNNVEAIYDI
+1272 NVKTIYDI

>member
-36 VYVTVDCGDY
+36 VYVTVDCGEY

-58 EPQVAAFIDGE
+58 AFIGDE

-93 SADKG
+93 SADNG
-98 KSIDFKLYDPV
+98 SVIDFKFYDPV
-109 SGLIYPLEMANEAG
+109 SGLVYPLEMTDEQGEAAEI
-123 DYTNVIYQG
+123 TYQG
-132 DYTYAENQSV
+132 DYTYQENQS
-142 ILFTGS
+142 IKLFTGS
-148 AIPANEMRVS
+148 ATPANTMRFT
-158 YYNSDYNSVVVNVG
+158 YYDAERNSIFMNVG
-172 KKMPLDDS
+172 DVMTIEDGGS
-180 AFIEYLFVNP
+180 IEYLFVSP
-190 TNGEPTKSTT
+190 TNAEEVPATT
-200 PEVVLKWDLSEHDNA
+200 PEVTLEWDLSSYDNS
-215 GNQTSYYISIE
+215 GNPASYYVSIE
-226 EGTNVITGN
+226 ENVITAN
-235 IATPYDGVTAKAMAG
+235 NATPYDISVTARAG
-250 NLAVD
+250 QLQMP
-255 VNVIVYQ
+255 VNIFVYQ
-262 PVTEIEIAD
+262 PVTEIAIENA
-271 SDIYLGIGSFIPDVV
+271 DIYLGVGRFVPDVV
-286 YNGGESEPTTPGVTL
+286 YNGGDSYPTNPGVTFSVESEEVVQI
-301 TVDNEDVVRIDGGT
+301 VDGI
-315 TIVPVALGSV
+315 TIVPVAKGSV

-383 DESSGETVIEPNE
+383 DENSGETVIEPNE
-396 EYTIASEDE
+396 EYTLASEDP
-405 SVVLVKYDDTGT
+405 SVVLVEYDDTGT

-425 KKGETNLVFTSKYDP
+425 RKGETNLVFTSKYDP
-440 AKSVKVRTVIKQ
+440 TMSVKVRTVIRQ

-477 VYVNET
+477 VYVDET

-502 RFVTSDGIEIPTETI
+502 RFVTSDGEEIPAETI
-517 GVEVVSTKISGGQC
+517 GVGVVSTKISGGQC
-531 IMDFVFNTIPDAEV
+531 IMDFVFDTIPDVEV

-551 DGVRS
+551 DGMRS
-556 DNVLLNVYNRV
+556 DNVLLNVYNKV
-567 ENIDVSL
+567 ENIVVTL
-574 LDEYWIDSDGDTI
+574 QNEYWIDSDGDII
-587 EFKYSVEPGNVKNE
+587 ELKYSVEPGNVKNE
-601 KFTVESSNPEV
+601 EFTVESSNPEV
-612 AEILK
+612 AEIIK
-617 SEDAD
+617 SDNAGVCQ
-622 IYRLHAYAPGEV
+622 LHAYAPGEV
-634 TFTFKSEDNPDVA
+634 TFTFKSDENPDVA

-666 AGLEPSPNGMR
+666 AGLEPSPNGMT
-677 VAVGQLIEAVAAVDP
+677 VAVGQQIEAVAAVDP

-698 SFDMSIVNGDGMPVG
+698 SFVMSIVNGDGMPVG
-713 DAEVVVDEAVLNESK
+713 DAEVVVDEAVLNDSK

-733 TFRFVTVPQDLVFV
+733 TFRFVTVPQDRVFV

-787 FSITAIALPEDAT
+787 FSITAIALPEDAA

-855 VKRKVTEIAFDGFNE
+855 VKRKVTEISFDGFNE
-870 PLYNDGVAREVALTF
+870 PLYNDGEAREVMVRF
-885 WPEDADFDASA
+885 MPEDADFDASA

-902 TTQFNFDY
+902 STQFSFP
-910 YGWNVVEVE
+910 GHWSVVEVE

-928 AFEFT
+928 TFEFT

-948 AASVEGDSK
+948 AASVEGDSEML
-957 TLYAEGMV
+957 TTSGMV

-1009 AKWGPFGSLTMFDQ
+1009 VKWGPFGSLTMFDQ
-1023 TQAYKIKMQDDIE
+1023 TQAYKIKMQDDID
-1036 PVTVYANY
+1036 PVTVYADL
-1044 EGTMNYDGAIESKEF
+1044 EGVMSYDGAIESKEF

-1101 TEGAWVGT
+1101 TDGAWVGT

-1116 EGYMIYTANK
+1116 EGYMIYTANA

-1162 VWVYDGSKFANSMAV
+1162 VWVYDGSRFANSMAV
-1177 IAKVDVD
+1177 IAKVDVE

-1193 FVDDECRGEGR
+1193 FVGDECRGEGR

-1213 VAGEAN
+1213 VAGEAD

-1230 SGELIDLDRE
+1230 SGEFIDLDRE

>member
-12 LVGMASLAQNGW
+12 MVGMTSLAQSGW

-58 EPQVAAFIDGE
+58 AFIGDE

-78 MLGNYKVFALRVGGE
+78 SLGNYKVFTLRVGGT
-93 SADKG
+93 SDDNG
-98 KSIDFKLYDPV
+98 SVVDFKLYDPV
-109 SGLIYPLEMANEAG
+109 SGLVYPLEMTDEQYEAAEI
-123 DYTNVIYQG
+123 TYQG
-132 DYTYAENQSV
+132 DYTYQEDQS
-142 ILFTGS
+142 IKLFIGS
-148 AIPANEMRVS
+148 ATPANEMRFT
-158 YYNSDYNSVVVNVG
+158 YYDVEHGSIFMNVG
-172 KKMPLDDS
+172 DVMTIEDGGS
-180 AFIEYLFVNP
+180 IEYLFVSP
-190 TNGEPTKSTT
+190 TNGEEIPATT
-200 PEVVLKWDLSEHDNA
+200 PEVTLEWDLSLMDNS
-215 GNQTSYYISIE
+215 GNPASHYVSIE
-226 EGTNVITGN
+226 ENVITALN
-235 IATPYDGVTAKAMAG
+235 STPYGINVTARAG
-250 NLAVD
+250 SLEMP
-255 VNVIVYQ
+255 VNILVHQ
-262 PVTEIEIAD
+262 PVTEIAIENA
-271 SDIYLGIGSFIPDVV
+271 DIYLGVGRFVPEVV
-286 YNGGESEPTTPGVTL
+286 YNGGESYPTTPGVTFS
-301 TVDNEDVVRIDGGT
+301 VENEDVVQIVGGT
-315 TIVPVALGSV
+315 TIVPVAKGTV

-373 VNPPIFHWVI
+373 VNPPIFHWVY
-383 DESSGETVIEPNE
+383 DDSGAPVIEPNE
-396 EYTIASEDE
+396 EYTVASEDE
-405 SVVLVKYDDTGT
+405 SVVLVEYDDTGT

-440 AKSVKVRTVIKQ
+440 TMSVKVRTVIKQ

-502 RFVTSDGIEIPTETI
+502 RFVTSDGMEIPTETI
-517 GVEVVSTKISGGQC
+517 GVEVAGTKISGGQC
-531 IMDFVFNTIPDAEV
+531 IMDFVFSTIPGVEV

-574 LDEYWIDSDGDTI
+574 LDEYWIDSDGDI
-587 EFKYSVEPGNVKNE
+587 FDFKYAVAPGNVKNE
-601 KFTVESSNPEV
+601 EFTVESSNPSV
-612 AEILK
+612 AEIIK
-617 SEDAD
+617 SLDAGV
-622 IYRLHAYAPGEV
+622 YQLHAYAPGEV
-634 TFTFKSEDNPDVA
+634 TFTFKSDENPDVA

-666 AGLEPSPNGMR
+666 AGQEPSPNGMTI
-677 VAVGQLIEAVAAVDP
+677 AVGQTIEAVAAVDP

-698 SFDMSIVNGDGMPVG
+698 SFVMSIVNGDGMPIG
-713 DAEVVVDEAVLNESK
+713 EAEVEIDKVALNDAK
-728 TECRI
+728 TECSI
-733 TFRFVTVPQDLVFV
+733 TFRFITVPQDRVFV

-800 NKNITVKVDDNVI
+800 NKNIIVEVDDNVI
-813 VEYLGVDEATGMHN
+813 VEYLGVGEATGMHN

-845 PSVTAQCVVN
+845 PSVVAKCVVN
-855 VKRKVTEIAFDGFNE
+855 VKRKVNEISFDGFNE

-896 LSVRIE
+896 LSVRVE
-902 TTQFNFDY
+902 TTQFSFP
-910 YGWNVVEVE
+910 GHWSIVEVE

-933 PMALCQNS
+933 PKALCQS
-941 NVIFEYD
+941 SDVIFEYD
-948 AASVEGDSK
+948 AAAVEGGSEML
-957 TLYAEGMV
+957 TTSGMV

-970 LILESG
+970 LTLNGG

-1009 AKWGPFGSLTMFDQ
+1009 VKWGPFGSLTMFDQ
-1023 TQAYKIKMQDDIE
+1023 SQAYKIKMQDDID
-1036 PVTVYANY
+1036 PVTIYATL
-1044 EGTMNYDGAIESKEF
+1044 EGIMRYDGTIESKEF

-1074 PVKDI
+1074 PVEEI

-1116 EGYMIYTANK
+1116 EGYMIYTANA
-1126 FTCEMPNRFSLEQG
+1126 FTCDMPNRFSLEQG
-1140 EFEASAGT
+1140 EFEVSAGT
-1148 EIPAPAGAAARERS
+1148 EIPAPAGVAARERS
-1162 VWVYDGSKFANSMAV
+1162 VWVYDGSRFANSMAV
-1177 IAKVDVD
+1177 IAKVDVE

-1193 FVDDECRGEGR
+1193 FVGDECRGEGR

-1213 VAGEAN
+1213 VAGEAE

-1230 SGELIDLDRE
+1230 TGEFIDLDRE
-1240 LQFSGMA
+1240 LQFAGMA
-1247 GSVKVPVTMGTI
+1247 GSVKAPVTMGTI
-1259 EGTTGIV
+1259 EGTTGIDEITDNRV
-1266 DINSID
+1266 QST
-1272 SNNVEAIYDI
+1272 VIYDL
-1282 SGRKVEQMTEGIY
+1282 SGRKVENMTEGIY
-1295 VIKVREGDK
+1295 IIKVREGDK

>member
-12 LVGMASLAQNGW
+12 MVGMTSLAQSGW

-36 VYVTVDCGDY
+36 VYVTVNCGDY
-46 DIYSGVT
+46 DIYSSVT
-53 EPQVA
+53 V
-58 EPQVAAFIDGE
+58 PQVAAFIGDE

-78 MLGNYKVFALRVGGE
+78 MLGNYKVYALRVGGE
-93 SADKG
+93 SADNG
-98 KSIDFKLYDPV
+98 SAIDFKLFDPV
-109 SGLIYPLEMANEAG
+109 SGLIYPLEMTDEQG
-123 DYTNVIYQG
+123 DAAEITYQG
-132 DYTYAENQSV
+132 DFTYQEDQS
-142 ILFTGS
+142 IKLFIGS
-148 AIPANEMRVS
+148 AIPANTMRFT
-158 YYNSDYNSVVVNVG
+158 YNEGERIFMKVG
-172 KKMPLDDS
+172 DVMTIEDGGSL
-180 AFIEYLFVNP
+180 EYLFVRDTDGYETP
-190 TNGEPTKSTT
+190 ATT
-200 PEVVLKWDLSEHDNA
+200 PEVTLEWDLTSEDNPGYLA
-215 GNQTSYYISIE
+215 SHYVSIE
-226 EGTNVITGN
+226 GNVIEAN
-235 IATPYDGVTAKAMAG
+235 NATPNPINVTARAG
-250 NLAVD
+250 SLEMQ
-255 VNVIVYQ
+255 VNIFVSQ
-262 PVTEIEIAD
+262 PVTEIAIDDAE
-271 SDIYLGIGSFIPDVV
+271 IYLGAGRFVPQPVF
-286 YNGGESEPTTPGVTL
+286 NGGESVPSNTGFTL
-301 TVDNEDVVRIDGGT
+301 SVESGDAVSVEGLAIIPQELGT
-315 TIVPVALGSV
+315 A
-325 TVTAVADD
+325 TVTATSDE
-333 NPEVTTTFQVN
+333 NPEISTTFQVT
-344 VLSALQEFTYKGE
+344 VISALQKLTYEDDK
-357 IEFTIYDENSK
+357 IEFIISDENTK
-368 DMMGS
+368 DMTND

-383 DESSGETVIEPNE
+383 DENSGETVIEPNE
-396 EYTIASEDE
+396 EYTIASEDP
-405 SVVLVKYDDTGT
+405 SVVLVEYDDTGT
-417 KLVAVTAV
+417 KLVAITAV
-425 KKGETNLVFTSKYDP
+425 KKGETNLVFTSNYDP
-440 AKSVKVRTVIKQ
+440 EKSVKVRTVIKQ

-464 EDVSGAE
+464 ENVSGAE
-471 TRPMAD
+471 IRPMAD

-502 RFVTSDGIEIPTETI
+502 RFVTSDGVEIPDENT

-531 IMDFVFNTIPDAEV
+531 IMDFVFNTIPDVEV

-551 DGVRS
+551 DGMKS

-567 ENIDVSL
+567 ENIYVSL
-574 LDEYWIDSDGDTI
+574 EDEYWIGSNGDII
-587 EFKYSVEPGNVKNE
+587 ELKYSVEPGNVKNE
-601 KFTVESSNPEV
+601 EFTVESSNPEV
-612 AEILK
+612 AEIIK
-617 SEDAD
+617 SDVAGVCQ
-622 IYRLHAYAPGEV
+622 LHAYAPGEV
-634 TFTFKSEDNPDVA
+634 TFTFKSDENPDVA

-666 AGLEPSPNGMR
+666 AGQEPSPNGMT
-677 VAVGQLIEAVAAVDP
+677 VAVGQQIEAVAAVDP

-698 SFDMSIVNGDGMPVG
+698 SFVMSIVNGDGMPVG
-713 DAEVVVDEAVLNESK
+713 EAEVVVDEPVLNDAR

-733 TFRFVTVPQDLVFV
+733 TFRFVTVPQDRVFV
-747 KAAVNETITDQVN
+747 KAAVNETITDQIP
-760 LLVVQSVNEIQLSE
+760 LFVVQSVNEIQLSE

-800 NKNITVKVDDNVI
+800 NKNIIVEVDDNIV
-813 VEYLGVDEATGMHN
+813 VEYLGVGEVAGMHN

-834 TATITFTSEDN
+834 TATITFKSEDN

-855 VKRKVTEIAFDGFNE
+855 VKKKVTEISFDGFNE
-870 PLYNDGVAREVALTF
+870 PLYNDGEAREVMVRFL
-885 WPEDADFDASA
+885 PEDADFDASA

-902 TTQFNFDY
+902 STQFSFP
-910 YGWNVVEVE
+910 GHWSVVEVSE
-919 QGEVSGNSV
+919 GVPVDNGV
-928 AFEFT
+928 MFEFT

-948 AASVEGDSK
+948 AASVEGSSEML
-957 TLYAEGMV
+957 TTSGMV

-970 LILESG
+970 LTLGGG

-1009 AKWGPFGSLTMFDQ
+1009 VKWGPFGSLTMFDQ
-1023 TQAYKIKMQDDIE
+1023 SQAYKIKMQDDID
-1036 PVTVYANY
+1036 PVTVYADL
-1044 EGTMNYDGAIESKEF
+1044 EGVMNYDGAIESKEF

-1074 PVKDI
+1074 PVEDI

-1101 TEGAWVGT
+1101 TDGAWVGT
-1109 LSELLPN
+1109 LSDLLPN
-1116 EGYMIYTANK
+1116 EGYMIYTANA

-1148 EIPAPAGAAARERS
+1148 EIPAPAGVAARERS
-1162 VWVYDGSKFANSMAV
+1162 VWVYDGSRFANSMAV
-1177 IAKVDVD
+1177 IAKVDVE

-1193 FVDDECRGEGR
+1193 FVGDECRGEGR

-1213 VAGEAN
+1213 VAGEAD

-1230 SGELIDLDRE
+1230 SGEFIDLDRE

-1247 GSVKVPVTMGTI
+1247 GSVKAPVTMGTI
-1259 EGTTGIV
+1259 EGTTGIDEV
-1266 DINSID
+1266 KGENG
-1272 SNNVEAIYDI
+1272 NVKTIYDI
-1282 SGRKVEQMTEGIY
+1282 SGRKVDQMTEGIY

>member
-1 MKKQLLTMLLL
+1 MKKLFLTLL
-12 LVGMASLAQNGW
+12 LVMVGMTSLAQSGW

-58 EPQVAAFIDGE
+58 AFIGDE

-93 SADKG
+93 STDKG
-98 KSIDFKLYDPV
+98 SVIDFKLYDPV
-109 SGLIYPLEMANEAG
+109 SGLVYPLEMTDEQFEAAEI
-123 DYTNVIYQG
+123 TYQG
-132 DYTYAENQSV
+132 DYTYQENQS
-142 ILFTGS
+142 IKLFTGS
-148 AIPANEMRVS
+148 ATPANEMRFT
-158 YYNSDYNSVVVNVG
+158 YYDVEHGSIFMNVG
-172 KKMPLDDS
+172 DVMTIEDGGSL
-180 AFIEYLFVNP
+180 EYLFVSP
-190 TNGEPTKSTT
+190 TNGEEIPATT
-200 PEVVLKWDLSEHDNA
+200 PEATLEWDLSSYDNA
-215 GNQTSYYISIE
+215 GNQASHYVSIE
-226 EGTNVITGN
+226 ENVITALN
-235 IATPYDGVTAKAMAG
+235 STPYGINVTARAG
-250 NLAVD
+250 SLQMS
-255 VNVIVYQ
+255 VNIFVYQ
-262 PVTEIEIAD
+262 PVTEIAIEDA
-271 SDIYLGIGSFIPDVV
+271 DIYLGVGRFVPDVT
-286 YNGGESEPTTPGVTL
+286 YNGGDSYPTTPGVTFS
-301 TVDNEDVVRIDGGT
+301 VESEDVVQIVGGI
-315 TIVPVALGSV
+315 TIVPVAKGSV

-344 VLSALQEFTYKGE
+344 VLSALQEFAYKGE

-373 VNPPIFHWVI
+373 VNPPIFHWI
-383 DESSGETVIEPNE
+383 YDDSGSPVVEPNE

-405 SVVLVKYDDTGT
+405 SVVLVEYDDTGT

-425 KKGETNLVFTSKYDP
+425 KKGETNLVLTSKYDP
-440 AKSVKVRTVIKQ
+440 TMSVKVRTVIKQ

-477 VYVNET
+477 VYVGET

-502 RFVTSDGIEIPTETI
+502 RFVTSDGEEIPTETI

-531 IMDFVFNTIPDAEV
+531 IMDFVFNTIPDVEV

-551 DGVRS
+551 DGMMS

-567 ENIDVSL
+567 ESIDVSL
-574 LDEYWIDSDGDTI
+574 LDEYWIDSDGDI
-587 EFKYSVEPGNVKNE
+587 FEFKYAVTPGNVKNE
-601 KFTVESSNPEV
+601 EFTVESSNPRV

-617 SEDAD
+617 SEDAG
-622 IYRLHAYAPGEV
+622 IYQLHAYAPGEV
-634 TFTFKSEDNPDVA
+634 TFTFKSEENPDVA

-666 AGLEPSPNGMR
+666 AGQEPSPNGMTI
-677 VAVGQLIEAVAAVDP
+677 AVGQTIEAVAAVDP

-698 SFDMSIVNGDGMPVG
+698 SFVMSIVNGDGMPVG
-713 DAEVVVDEAVLNESK
+713 DAEVEIAEVTLNDAN
-728 TECRI
+728 TECSI
-733 TFRFVTVPQDLVFV
+733 TFRFITVPQDRVFV

-774 TEKTIWFGNEQID
+774 TEKTIWFGNDQID

-800 NKNITVKVDDNVI
+800 NKNIIVEVDDNVV
-813 VEYLGVDEATGMHN
+813 VEYLGVGEATGVHN

-855 VKRKVTEIAFDGFNE
+855 VKKKVTEISFEGLDE
-870 PLYNDGVAREVALTF
+870 PLYNDGEVRDVIVTF
-885 WPEDADFDASA
+885 LPEDADFDASA
-896 LSVRIE
+896 LSVRVE
-902 TTQFNFDY
+902 TTQFSFP
-910 YGWNVVEVE
+910 GHWSVVEVSKGME
-919 QGEVSGNSV
+919 IDNGVR
-928 AFEFT
+928 FEFT
-933 PMALCQNS
+933 PKALCLYS
-941 NVIFEYD
+941 DVIFEYD
-948 AASVEGDSK
+948 AVNVEGASEVLEAYG
-957 TLYAEGMV
+957 TV
-965 SVMEK
+965 SVNER
-970 LILESG
+970 LTLESG
-976 WSWISLTSAMFAP
+976 WSWISLTSA
-989 EAIKDGFVEARSRTD
+989 GFSLGEIEESLVEARSSQC
-1004 LVFND
+1004 LAFND
-1009 AKWGPFGSLTMFDQ
+1009 AKWGLFGDLGWLDQ
-1023 TQAYKIKMQDDIE
+1023 FEAYKVKIKDDVD
-1036 PVTVYANY
+1036 PVTVYPM
-1044 EGTMNYDGAIESKEF
+1044 EGKMSYDGYIDDKYF

-1074 PVKDI
+1074 PVEDI

-1101 TEGAWVGT
+1101 TDGAWVGT
-1109 LSELLPN
+1109 LNDLLPN
-1116 EGYMIYTANK
+1116 EGYMIYTANA

-1162 VWVYDGSKFANSMAV
+1162 VWVYDGSRFANSMAV
-1177 IAKVDVD
+1177 IAKVDIE

-1213 VAGEAN
+1213 VAGEAD

-1230 SGELIDLDRE
+1230 SGEFIDLDRE
-1240 LQFSGMA
+1240 LQFAGMA

-1259 EGTTGIV
+1259 EGTTGIDEV
-1266 DINSID
+1266 KGENG
-1272 SNNVEAIYDI
+1272 NVKTIYDL
-1282 SGRKVEQMTEGIY
+1282 SGRKVEKMTEGIY
-1295 VIKVREGDK
+1295 VIEVREGDK

>member
-1 MKKQLLTMLLL
+1 MRKQLLTMLLMM
-12 LVGMASLAQNGW
+12 VGMTSLAQSEWG
-24 SDPSGNYQEQTV
+24 DPSGNYQEQTV

-53 EPQVA
+53 V
-58 EPQVAAFIDGE
+58 PQVAAFIGDE

-78 MLGNYKVFALRVGGE
+78 TLGNYKVYTLRVGGT
-93 SADKG
+93 SDDND
-98 KSIDFKLYDPV
+98 SVIDFKFYDPV
-109 SGLIYPLEMANEAG
+109 SGLIYPLEMTDEQGEAAEI
-123 DYTNVIYQG
+123 TYQG
-132 DYTYAENQSV
+132 DYTYEENQS
-142 ILFTGS
+142 IKLFTGS
-148 AIPANEMRVS
+148 ATPANEMRFT
-158 YYNSDYNSVVVNVG
+158 YYDVEHGSIFMNVG
-172 KKMPLDDS
+172 DVMTIEDGGS
-180 AFIEYLFVNP
+180 IEYLFVSP
-190 TNGEPTKSTT
+190 TNGEEIPATT
-200 PEVVLKWDLSEHDNA
+200 PDVTLEWDLSSYDNS
-215 GNQTSYYISIE
+215 GNPASHYVSIE
-226 EGTNVITGN
+226 ENVITALN
-235 IATPYDGVTAKAMAG
+235 STPYGISVTARAG
-250 NLAVD
+250 SLQVP
-255 VNVIVYQ
+255 VNIFVRQ
-262 PVTEIEIAD
+262 PVTDIAIENA
-271 SDIYLGIGSFIPDVV
+271 DIYLGVERFVPEVT
-286 YNGGESEPTTPGVTL
+286 YNNGESYPTNPSVTF
-301 TVDNEDVVRIDGGT
+301 TVDSEDVVKIVGGI
-315 TIVPVALGSV
+315 TIVPVAKGSV

-344 VLSALQEFTYKGE
+344 VLSALQELTYKGE

-383 DESSGETVIEPNE
+383 DENSGETVIEPNE
-396 EYTIASEDE
+396 EYTVASEDP
-405 SVVLVKYDDTGT
+405 SVVLVEYDDTGT
-417 KLVAVTAV
+417 KFTVTAV

-440 AKSVKVRTVIKQ
+440 TMSVKVRTVIRQ

-464 EDVSGAE
+464 EDVAVSE

-502 RFVTSDGIEIPTETI
+502 RFVTSDGMEIPTETI

-531 IMDFVFNTIPDAEV
+531 IMDFVFNTRPDVEV

-567 ENIDVSL
+567 ENIYVSL
-574 LDEYWIDSDGDTI
+574 QPEYWIGESAQVFD
-587 EFKYSVEPGNVKNE
+587 FKYDVTPDGVKNDL
-601 KFTVESSNPEV
+601 FTVESSAPAV
-612 AEILK
+612 AEISFN
-617 SEDAD
+617 SETGV
-622 IYRLHAYAPGEV
+622 YELHAYAPGEV
-634 TFTFKSEDNPDVA
+634 TFIFKSEDNPDVA

-653 IKRTPTGVKITSI
+653 IKRTPSGVRITSI
-666 AGLEPSPNGMR
+666 ADQVIEEGSNGVQ
-677 VAVGQLIEAVAAVDP
+677 VAVGQIVEAIAVVEP
-692 SDATIE
+692 GDATVE
-698 SFDMSIVNGDGMPVG
+698 SFVMSIVNSDYMELG
-713 DAEVVVDEAVLNESK
+713 DAEVAVEEVVLNDAK

-733 TFRFVTVPQDLVFV
+733 RFRFVTVPYDGSISLM
-747 KAAVNETITDQVN
+747 ATVNETITDQVS
-760 LLVVQSVNEIQLSE
+760 LFVVQSVNEIQLSE

-787 FSITAIALPEDAT
+787 FSITAIALPENAT
-800 NKNITVKVDDNVI
+800 NKNIIVEVDDNLV
-813 VEYLGVDEATGMHN
+813 VEYLGPGKEAAGMYS

-855 VKRKVTEIAFDGFNE
+855 VKRKVDEIAFDGFNE
-870 PLYNDGVAREVALTF
+870 PLYNDGEAREVMVRFL
-885 WPEDADFDASA
+885 PEDADFDASA

-902 TTQFNFDY
+902 STQFSFP
-910 YGWNVVEVE
+910 GHWSVVEVSE
-919 QGEVSGNSV
+919 GVPVDNGV
-928 AFEFT
+928 MFEFT
-933 PMALCQNS
+933 PKALCQNS

-948 AASVEGDSK
+948 AASVEGDSEML
-957 TLYAEGMV
+957 TTSGMV

-970 LILESG
+970 LTLGGG

-1009 AKWGPFGSLTMFDQ
+1009 VKWGPFGSLTMFDQ
-1023 TQAYKIKMQDDIE
+1023 SQAYKIKMLDDID
-1036 PVTVYANY
+1036 PFTVYADL
-1044 EGTMNYDGAIESKEF
+1044 EGVMSYDGAIESKEF

-1074 PVKDI
+1074 PVEDI

-1101 TEGAWVGT
+1101 TDGAWVGT

-1116 EGYMIYTANK
+1116 EGYMIYTANA

-1140 EFEASAGT
+1140 EFEVSASDGT

-1162 VWVYDGSKFANSMAV
+1162 VWVYDGSRFANSMAV
-1177 IAKVDVD
+1177 IAKV
-1184 ECEDYTIGA
+1184 EIENCEDYTIGA
-1193 FVDDECRGEGR
+1193 FVGDECRGEGR

-1213 VAGEAN
+1213 VAGEAD
-1219 ENVTFRLYNKV
+1219 ENVTFRLYNKYT
-1230 SGELIDLDRE
+1230 GEFVDIDRE

-1247 GSVKVPVTMGTI
+1247 GSVKAPVTMGTI

-1272 SNNVEAIYDI
+1272 SNNVDAIYDI

>member
-12 LVGMASLAQNGW
+12 MVGMTSLAQSGW

-58 EPQVAAFIDGE
+58 AFIGDE

-78 MLGNYKVFALRVGGE
+78 ELGNYKVYTLRVGGE
-93 SADKG
+93 STDNG
-98 KSIDFKLYDPV
+98 SVIDFKLFDPV
-109 SGLIYPLEMANEAG
+109 SGLVYPLEMTDEQYEAAEI
-123 DYTNVIYQG
+123 TYQG
-132 DYTYAENQSV
+132 DYTYEENQS
-142 ILFTGS
+142 IKLFTGS
-148 AIPANEMRVS
+148 AIPANTMRFT
-158 YYNSDYNSVVVNVG
+158 YYDVEHGSIFMNVG
-172 KKMPLDDS
+172 DVMTIEDGGS
-180 AFIEYLFVNP
+180 IEYLFVSP
-190 TNGEPTKSTT
+190 TNAEEIPATT
-200 PEVVLKWDLSEHDNA
+200 PETTLEWDLSSYDNS
-215 GNQTSYYISIE
+215 GNPASHYVSIKE
-226 EGTNVITGN
+226 NVITALN
-235 IATPYDGVTAKAMAG
+235 STPYGINVTARAG
-250 NLAVD
+250 SLQMS
-255 VNVIVYQ
+255 VNIFVYQ
-262 PVTEIEIAD
+262 PVTEIAIEDA
-271 SDIYLGIGSFIPDVV
+271 DIYLGVGRFVPDVT
-286 YNGGESEPTTPGVTL
+286 YNGGDSYPTTPGVTFS
-301 TVDNEDVVRIDGGT
+301 VESEDVVRIVGGI
-315 TIVPVALGSV
+315 TIVPIAKGSV

-344 VLSALQEFTYKGE
+344 VLSALQEFAYKGE

-373 VNPPIFHWVI
+373 VNPPIFHWI
-383 DESSGETVIEPNE
+383 YDDSGSPVVEPNE

-405 SVVLVKYDDTGT
+405 SVVLVEYDETGT

-440 AKSVKVRTVIKQ
+440 TMSVKVRTVIRQ

-502 RFVTSDGIEIPTETI
+502 RFVTSDGEEISAETI

-531 IMDFVFNTIPDAEV
+531 IMDFVFNTIPDVEV

-574 LDEYWIDSDGDTI
+574 LDEYWIDSDGDI
-587 EFKYSVEPGNVKNE
+587 FEFKYAVTPGNVKNE
-601 KFTVESSNPEV
+601 DFTVESSNPRV

-617 SEDAD
+617 SEDAG
-622 IYRLHAYAPGEV
+622 IYQLHAYAPGEV
-634 TFTFKSEDNPDVA
+634 TFTFKSEENPDVA

-666 AGLEPSPNGMR
+666 AGQEPSPNGMT
-677 VAVGQLIEAVAAVDP
+677 VAVGQQIEAVAAVEP

-698 SFDMSIVNGDGMPVG
+698 SFVMSIVNGDGMPLG
-713 DAEVVVDEAVLNESK
+713 DAEVEIGEVTLNDAN
-728 TECRI
+728 TECSI
-733 TFRFVTVPQDLVFV
+733 TFRFITVPQDRVFV

-774 TEKTIWFGNEQID
+774 TEKTIWFGNDQID

-800 NKNITVKVDDNVI
+800 NKNIIVEVDDNVV
-813 VEYLGVDEATGMHN
+813 VEYLGVGEATGVHN

-855 VKRKVTEIAFDGFNE
+855 VKRKVDEITFEGLDE
-870 PLYNDGVAREVALTF
+870 PLYNDGEVRDVIVTF
-885 WPEDADFDASA
+885 LPEDADFDASA
-896 LSVRIE
+896 LSVRVE
-902 TTQFNFDY
+902 TTQLSFP
-910 YGWNVVEVE
+910 GHWSVVEVSE
-919 QGEVSGNSV
+919 GMEIDNGVR
-928 AFEFT
+928 FEFT
-933 PMALCQNS
+933 PKALCLYS
-941 NVIFEYD
+941 DVIFEYD
-948 AASVEGDSK
+948 AVNVEGASEVLEAYG
-957 TLYAEGMV
+957 TV
-965 SVMEK
+965 SVNER
-970 LILESG
+970 LTLESG
-976 WSWISLTSAMFAP
+976 WSWISLTSA
-989 EAIKDGFVEARSRTD
+989 GFSLGEIEESLVEARSRQC
-1004 LVFND
+1004 LAFND
-1009 AKWGPFGSLTMFDQ
+1009 AKWGLFGDLGWLDQ
-1023 TQAYKIKMQDDIE
+1023 FEAYKVKIKDDVD
-1036 PVTVYANY
+1036 PVTVYPM
-1044 EGTMNYDGAIESKEF
+1044 EGKMSYDGAINGKEF

-1074 PVKDI
+1074 PVEDI
-1079 FNAANFAEG
+1079 FDAANFAEG

-1101 TEGAWVGT
+1101 TDGAWVGT
-1109 LSELLPN
+1109 LNELLPN
-1116 EGYMIYTANK
+1116 EGYMIYTANA

-1162 VWVYDGSKFANSMAV
+1162 VWVYDGSRFANSMAV
-1177 IAKVDVD
+1177 IAKVDVE

-1213 VAGEAN
+1213 VAGEAD

-1230 SGELIDLDRE
+1230 SGEFIDLDRE
-1240 LQFSGMA
+1240 LQFAGMA

-1272 SNNVEAIYDI
+1272 SNNIEAIYDI

>member
-1 MKKQLLTMLLL
+1 MRKQLLTMLLL
-12 LVGMASLAQNGW
+12 MVGMTSLAQSGW

-36 VYVTVDCGDY
+36 VYMAVDCGDY

-58 EPQVAAFIDGE
+58 AFIGDE

-78 MLGNYKVFALRVGGE
+78 LLGNYKVFTLRVGGE
-93 SADKG
+93 SVDNG
-98 KSIDFKLYDPV
+98 SVIDFKLFDPV
-109 SGLIYPLEMANEAG
+109 SGLVYPLEMTDEQFEAAEI
-123 DYTNVIYQG
+123 TYQG
-132 DYTYAENQSV
+132 DYTYQENQS
-142 ILFTGS
+142 IKLFIGS
-148 AIPANEMRVS
+148 ATPANKMRFT
-158 YYNSDYNSVVVNVG
+158 YYDVERNSIFMNVG
-172 KKMPLDDS
+172 DVMTIEDGGS
-180 AFIEYLFVNP
+180 IEYLFVSP
-190 TNGEPTKSTT
+190 TNGVEIPATT
-200 PEVVLKWDLSEHDNA
+200 PEATFEWDLSSYDNA
-215 GNQTSYYISIE
+215 GNQASHYVAIE
-226 EGTNVITGN
+226 ENVITALN
-235 IATPYDGVTAKAMAG
+235 ATPYGINVTARAG
-250 NLAVD
+250 NLEMPVD
-255 VNVIVYQ
+255 IFVYQ
-262 PVTEIEIAD
+262 PVTEIAIENA
-271 SDIYLGIGSFIPDVV
+271 DIYLGVGRFVPDVV
-286 YNGGESEPTTPGVTL
+286 YNNGESYPTTPGVTFS
-301 TVDNEDVVRIDGGT
+301 VESEDVVQIVNGT
-315 TIVPVALGSV
+315 TIVPVAKGSV

-333 NPEVTTTFQVN
+333 NPEVSTTFQVN
-344 VLSALQEFTYKGE
+344 VISALQEFAYKGE

-373 VNPPIFHWVI
+373 VNPPIFHWI
-383 DESSGETVIEPNE
+383 YDDSGSPVVEPNE
-396 EYTIASEDE
+396 EYTVASEDE
-405 SVVLVKYDDTGT
+405 SVVLVEYDETGT

-440 AKSVKVRTVIKQ
+440 TMSVKVRTVIKQ

-477 VYVNET
+477 VYVGEN

-502 RFVTSDGIEIPTETI
+502 RFVTSDGMELPGYEEWVKVA
-517 GVEVVSTKISGGQC
+517 GTKISGGQC
-531 IMDFVFNTIPDAEV
+531 IMDFVFSMIPGEEV
-545 CIEAQA
+545 FIEAYA

-574 LDEYWIDSDGDTI
+574 LDEYWIDSDGDI
-587 EFKYSVEPGNVKNE
+587 FEFKYAVTPGNVKNE
-601 KFTVESSNPEV
+601 EFTVESSNPRV

-617 SEDAD
+617 SEDAG
-622 IYRLHAYAPGEV
+622 IYQLHAYAPGEV
-634 TFTFKSEDNPDVA
+634 TFTFTSEDNPDVA

-666 AGLEPSPNGMR
+666 AGQEPSFNGMT
-677 VAVGQLIEAVAAVDP
+677 VAVGQQIKAVAAVEP

-698 SFDMSIVNGDGMPVG
+698 SFVMSIVNGDGMPLS
-713 DAEVVVDEAVLNESK
+713 DAEVEIGEVTLNDAN
-728 TECRI
+728 TECSI
-733 TFRFVTVPQDLVFV
+733 TFRFITVPQDRVFV

-760 LLVVQSVNEIQLSE
+760 LIVVQSVNEIQLSE

-800 NKNITVKVDDNVI
+800 NKNIIVEVDDNVV
-813 VEYLGVDEATGMHN
+813 VEYLGVGEATGVHN

-834 TATITFTSEDN
+834 TATITFKSEDN
-845 PSVTAQCVVN
+845 PSVVAKCVVN
-855 VKRKVTEIAFDGFNE
+855 VKKKVTEISFEGLDE
-870 PLYNDGVAREVALTF
+870 PLYNDGEVRDVIVTF
-885 WPEDADFDASA
+885 LPEDADFDASA
-896 LSVRIE
+896 LSVRVE
-902 TTQFNFDY
+902 STQFSFP
-910 YGWNVVEVE
+910 GHWSVVEVSE
-919 QGEVSGNSV
+919 GEVSGNTIT
-928 AFEFT
+928 FEFT

-948 AASVEGDSK
+948 AASVEGESN

-970 LILESG
+970 LTLGGG

-1009 AKWGPFGSLTMFDQ
+1009 AKWGLFGNLTMFDQ
-1023 TQAYKIKMQDDIE
+1023 SQAYKIKMQDDID
-1036 PVTVYANY
+1036 PVTVYATL
-1044 EGTMNYDGAIESKEF
+1044 EGIMRYDGAIESKEF

-1074 PVKDI
+1074 PVEDI

-1101 TEGAWVGT
+1101 TDGAWVGT
-1109 LSELLPN
+1109 LNDLLPN
-1116 EGYMIYTANK
+1116 EGYMIYTANA

-1148 EIPAPAGAAARERS
+1148 EFPAPAGVAARERS
-1162 VWVYDGSKFANSMAV
+1162 VWVYDGSRCANSMAV
-1177 IAKVDVD
+1177 IAKVEIE

-1193 FVDDECRGEGR
+1193 FVGDECRGEGR

-1213 VAGEAN
+1213 VAGEA
-1219 ENVTFRLYNKV
+1219 EESVTFRLYNKV
-1230 SGELIDLDRE
+1230 SGEFIDLDRE
-1240 LQFSGMA
+1240 LQFAGMA

-1272 SNNVEAIYDI
+1272 SNSIEAIYDV
-1282 SGRKVEQMTEGIY
+1282 SGRKVEKMTNGIY
-1295 VIKVREGDK
+1295 ILKVREGNK
-1304 IVTKKVRK
+1304 IVTKKVCM

>member
-1 MKKQLLTMLLL
+1 MLLL
-12 LVGMASLAQNGW
+12 MVGMASLAQSGW

-58 EPQVAAFIDGE
+58 AFIGDE

-78 MLGNYKVFALRVGGE
+78 SLGNYKVYTLRVGGE
-93 SADKG
+93 SNDNG
-98 KSIDFKLYDPV
+98 SVIDFKFYEPV
-109 SGLIYPLEMANEAG
+109 SGLVYPLEMTDEQYEAAEI
-123 DYTNVIYQG
+123 TYQG
-132 DYTYAENQSV
+132 DYTYQENQS
-142 ILFTGS
+142 IKLFIGS
-148 AIPANEMRVS
+148 ATPANEMRFT
-158 YYNSDYNSVVVNVG
+158 YYDVEHGSIFMNVG
-172 KKMPLDDS
+172 DVMTIEDGGSL
-180 AFIEYLFVNP
+180 EYLFVSP
-190 TNGEPTKSTT
+190 TNAEEIPATT
-200 PEVVLKWDLSEHDNA
+200 PEVTLEWDLSLMDNS
-215 GNQTSYYISIE
+215 GNPASHYVSIKE
-226 EGTNVITGN
+226 NVITAN
-235 IATPYDGVTAKAMAG
+235 NATPYGINVTARAG
-250 NLAVD
+250 SLEMP
-255 VNVIVYQ
+255 VNIFVYQ
-262 PVTEIEIAD
+262 PVTEIAIENA
-271 SDIYLGIGSFIPDVV
+271 DIYLGVDQFVPEVV
-286 YNGGESEPTTPGVTL
+286 YNGGESNPTNPGVTL
-301 TVDNEDVVRIDGGT
+301 SVESKDVVQIVDGT
-315 TIVPVALGSV
+315 TIVPVAKGSV

-344 VLSALQEFTYKGE
+344 VLSALQVFTYKGE

-383 DESSGETVIEPNE
+383 DENSGETVVEPNE
-396 EYTIASEDE
+396 EYTLASEDP
-405 SVVLVKYDDTGT
+405 SVVLVEYDDTGFT
-417 KLVAVTAV
+417 VTAV

-440 AKSVKVRTVIKQ
+440 TMSVKVRTVIRQ

-464 EDVSGAE
+464 ENVIGAE

-477 VYVNET
+477 VYVGET

-502 RFVTSDGIEIPTETI
+502 RFVTSDGMEIPTETI
-517 GVEVVSTKISGGQC
+517 GVEVVGTKISGGQC
-531 IMDFVFNTIPDAEV
+531 IMDFVFSTIPDVEV

-574 LDEYWIDSDGDTI
+574 QPEYWIGESAQVFDFIYDVTPDG
-587 EFKYSVEPGNVKNE
+587 VKNDL
-601 KFTVESSNPEV
+601 FTVESSAPAV
-612 AEILK
+612 AEILFN
-617 SEDAD
+617 SETGV
-622 IYRLHAYAPGEV
+622 YELHAYAPGEV
-634 TFTFKSEDNPDVA
+634 TFTFKSDENPDVA

-666 AGLEPSPNGMR
+666 AGQEPSPNGMTI
-677 VAVGQLIEAVAAVDP
+677 AVGQTIEAVAAVEP
-692 SDATIE
+692 GDATIE
-698 SFDMSIVNGDGMPVG
+698 SFVMSIVNGDGMQVG
-713 DAEVVVDEAVLNESK
+713 DAEVVVDEVALNDAK
-728 TECRI
+728 TECSI
-733 TFRFVTVPQDLVFV
+733 TFRFITVPQDRVFV

-800 NKNITVKVDDNVI
+800 NKNIIVEVDDNIV
-813 VEYLGVDEATGMHN
+813 VEYLGVGVVTGMHN

-834 TATITFTSEDN
+834 TATITFISEDN
-845 PSVTAQCVVN
+845 PSVVAKCVVN
-855 VKRKVTEIAFDGFNE
+855 VKKKVTEISFDGFNE
-870 PLYNDGVAREVALTF
+870 PLYNDGEAREVALTF

-896 LSVRIE
+896 LSVRVE
-902 TTQFNFDY
+902 STQFNFDY

-948 AASVEGDSK
+948 AASVEGSSEML
-957 TLYAEGMV
+957 TTSGMV

-970 LILESG
+970 LTLGGG

-1009 AKWGPFGSLTMFDQ
+1009 VKWGLFGSLTMFDQ
-1023 TQAYKIKMQDDIE
+1023 SQAYKIKMQDDID
-1036 PVTVYANY
+1036 PVTIYATL
-1044 EGTMNYDGAIESKEF
+1044 EGIMNYDGTIESKEF

-1074 PVKDI
+1074 PVEDI

-1101 TEGAWVGT
+1101 TDGAWVGT
-1109 LSELLPN
+1109 LSDLLPN
-1116 EGYMIYTANK
+1116 EGYMIYTANA
-1126 FTCEMPNRFSLEQG
+1126 FTCEMPNRFSLDQG

-1148 EIPAPAGAAARERS
+1148 EIPAPAGVAARERS
-1162 VWVYDGSKFANSMAV
+1162 VWNYDGSRFANSMAV
-1177 IAKVDVD
+1177 IAKVDVE

-1193 FVDDECRGEGR
+1193 FVGDECRGEGR

-1213 VAGEAN
+1213 VAGEAD

-1230 SGELIDLDRE
+1230 SGEFIDLDRE
-1240 LQFSGMA
+1240 LQFAGMA

-1259 EGTTGIV
+1259 EGTTGIDEITDNRV
-1266 DINSID
+1266 QST
-1272 SNNVEAIYDI
+1272 VIYDL
-1282 SGRKVEQMTEGIY
+1282 SGRKVEQATEGIY

>member
-12 LVGMASLAQNGW
+12 LVGMTSLAQSGW

-58 EPQVAAFIDGE
+58 AFIGDE

-78 MLGNYKVFALRVGGE
+78 MLGNYKVYAMRVGGTSDDNG
-93 SADKG
+93 SAVE
-98 KSIDFKLYDPV
+98 FKLFDPV
-109 SGLIYPLEMANEAG
+109 SGLVYPLDMTDEQYEAAEI
-123 DYTNVIYQG
+123 TYQG
-132 DYTYAENQSV
+132 DYTYQEDQS
-142 ILFTGS
+142 IKLFIGS
-148 AIPANEMRVS
+148 ATPANEMRFT
-158 YYNSDYNSVVVNVG
+158 YYDVERNSIFMNVG
-172 KKMPLDDS
+172 DVMTIEDGGS
-180 AFIEYLFVNP
+180 IEYLFVSP
-190 TNGEPTKSTT
+190 TNGEEIPATT
-200 PEVVLKWDLSEHDNA
+200 PEATLEWDLSSMDNS
-215 GNQTSYYISIE
+215 GNTASHYVSIE
-226 EGTNVITGN
+226 ENVITALN
-235 IATPYDGVTAKAMAG
+235 STPYGINVTARAG
-250 NLAVD
+250 SLEMPVK
-255 VNVIVYQ
+255 ILIYQ
-262 PVTEIEIAD
+262 PVTEIAIENA
-271 SDIYLGIGSFIPDVV
+271 DIYLGVGRFVPDVV
-286 YNGGESEPTTPGVTL
+286 YNNGESYPTTPGVTFSVENENFVQI
-301 TVDNEDVVRIDGGT
+301 VDGT
-315 TIVPVALGSV
+315 TIVPVAKGSV

-383 DESSGETVIEPNE
+383 DENSGETVIEPNE

-405 SVVLVKYDDTGT
+405 SVVLVEYDDTGT

-440 AKSVKVRTVIKQ
+440 TMSVKVRTVIRQ

-497 TDFSF
+497 TNFSF
-502 RFVTSDGIEIPTETI
+502 RFVTSDGMEIPTETV
-517 GVEVVSTKISGGQC
+517 GVEVVGTKISGGQC
-531 IMDFVFNTIPDAEV
+531 IMDFVFSAIPDVEV

-551 DGVRS
+551 DGMRS

-567 ENIDVSL
+567 ENIYVSL
-574 LDEYWIDSDGDTI
+574 QDEYWIGSNGDII
-587 EFKYSVEPGNVKNE
+587 ELKYSVEPGNVKNE
-601 KFTVESSNPEV
+601 EFTVESSNPEV
-612 AEILK
+612 AEIIK
-617 SEDAD
+617 SDNAGVCQ
-622 IYRLHAYAPGEV
+622 LHAYAPGEV
-634 TFTFKSEDNPDVA
+634 TFTFKSDENPDVA

-666 AGLEPSPNGMR
+666 AGQEPSPNGMT
-677 VAVGQLIEAVAAVDP
+677 VAVGQQIEAVAAVDP

-698 SFDMSIVNGDGMPVG
+698 SFEMSIVNGDGIPVG
-713 DAEVVVDEAVLNESK
+713 DAEVEIAEVTLNDAR
-728 TECRI
+728 TECSI
-733 TFRFVTVPQDLVFV
+733 TFRFITVPQDRVFV

-760 LLVVQSVNEIQLSE
+760 LIVVQSVNEIQLSE

-800 NKNITVKVDDNVI
+800 NKNIIVEVDDNVI
-813 VEYLGVDEATGMHN
+813 VEYLGVGEATGMHN

-834 TATITFTSEDN
+834 TATITSTSEDN
-845 PSVTAQCVVN
+845 PSVTAKCVVN
-855 VKRKVTEIAFDGFNE
+855 VKRKVTEITFDGFNE

-896 LSVRIE
+896 LSVRVE
-902 TTQFNFDY
+902 STQFSFP
-910 YGWNVVEVE
+910 GHWSVVEVE

-948 AASVEGDSK
+948 AASVEGGSEML
-957 TLYAEGMV
+957 TTSGMV

-1009 AKWGPFGSLTMFDQ
+1009 VKWGPFGSLTMFDQ
-1023 TQAYKIKMQDDIE
+1023 TQAYKIKMQDDKD
-1036 PVTVYANY
+1036 PVTVYATL
-1044 EGTMNYDGAIESKEF
+1044 EGTMNYDGTIESKEF

-1074 PVKDI
+1074 PVEEI
-1079 FNAANFAEG
+1079 FNAANFTEG

-1101 TEGAWVGT
+1101 TDGAWVGT

-1116 EGYMIYTANK
+1116 EGYMIYTANA
-1126 FTCEMPNRFSLEQG
+1126 FTCEMPNRFTLAQG

-1148 EIPAPAGAAARERS
+1148 EIPAPAGVAARERS
-1162 VWVYDGSKFANSMAV
+1162 VWVYDGSRFANSMAV
-1177 IAKVDVD
+1177 IAKVDVE

-1213 VAGEAN
+1213 VAGEAD

-1230 SGELIDLDRE
+1230 SGEFIDLDRE

>member
-1 MKKQLLTMLLL
+1 MKKLFLTLL
-12 LVGMASLAQNGW
+12 LVMVGMTSLAQSGW
-24 SDPSGNYQEQTV
+24 SDPFGSYQEQTV

-53 EPQVA
+53 V
-58 EPQVAAFIDGE
+58 PQVAAFIGDE

-93 SADKG
+93 SNDNG
-98 KSIDFKLYDPV
+98 KSIDFKFYDPV
-109 SGLIYPLEMANEAG
+109 SGLVYPLEMTDEQFEAAEI
-123 DYTNVIYQG
+123 TYQG
-132 DYTYAENQSV
+132 DYTYQENQS
-142 ILFTGS
+142 IKLFIGS
-148 AIPANEMRVS
+148 ATPANEMRFT
-158 YYNSDYNSVVVNVG
+158 YYDVEHGSIFMNVG
-172 KKMPLDDS
+172 DVMTIEDGGSL
-180 AFIEYLFVNP
+180 EYLFVNP
-190 TNGEPTKSTT
+190 TNGEEIPATT
-200 PEVVLKWDLSEHDNA
+200 PEATLEWDLSSYDNA
-215 GNQTSYYISIE
+215 GNQASHYVSIE
-226 EGTNVITGN
+226 ENVITAN
-235 IATPYDGVTAKAMAG
+235 NATPYGINVTARAG
-250 NLAVD
+250 SLQMS
-255 VNVIVYQ
+255 VNIFVYQ
-262 PVTEIEIAD
+262 PVTEIAIEDA
-271 SDIYLGIGSFIPDVV
+271 DIYLGVGRFVPDVT
-286 YNGGESEPTTPGVTL
+286 YNGGDSYPTTPGVTFS
-301 TVDNEDVVRIDGGT
+301 VESEDVVRIVGGI
-315 TIVPVALGSV
+315 TIVPIAKGSV

-344 VLSALQEFTYKGE
+344 VLSALQEFAYKGE

-373 VNPPIFHWVI
+373 VNPPIFHWI
-383 DESSGETVIEPNE
+383 YDDSGSPVVEPNE
-396 EYTIASEDE
+396 EYTIASEDP
-405 SVVLVKYDDTGT
+405 SVVLVEYDDTGT
-417 KLVAVTAV
+417 KFTVTAV

-440 AKSVKVRTVIKQ
+440 TMSVKVRTVIRQ

-477 VYVNET
+477 VYVGEN

-502 RFVTSDGIEIPTETI
+502 RFVTSDGEEIQPETI

-531 IMDFVFNTIPDAEV
+531 IMDFVFNTIPDVEV

-551 DGVRS
+551 DGMMS

-574 LDEYWIDSDGDTI
+574 LDEYWIDSDGDI
-587 EFKYSVEPGNVKNE
+587 FEFKYAVTPGNVKNE
-601 KFTVESSNPEV
+601 DFTVESSNPRV

-617 SEDAD
+617 SLDAG
-622 IYRLHAYAPGEV
+622 IYQLHAYAPGEV
-634 TFTFKSEDNPDVA
+634 TFTFTSEDNPDVA

-653 IKRTPTGVKITSI
+653 IKRTPTGVRIISI
-666 AGLEPSPNGMR
+666 EGEEPGPNGMT
-677 VAVGQLIEAVAAVDP
+677 VAVGQQIEAVAAVEP

-698 SFDMSIVNGDGMPVG
+698 SFVMSIVNGDGMPLG
-713 DAEVVVDEAVLNESK
+713 DAEVEIGEVTLNDAN
-728 TECRI
+728 TECSI
-733 TFRFVTVPQDLVFV
+733 TFRFITVPQDRVFV

-774 TEKTIWFGNEQID
+774 TEKTIWFGNDQID

-800 NKNITVKVDDNVI
+800 NKNIIVEVDDNVV
-813 VEYLGVDEATGMHN
+813 VEYLGVGEATGVHN

-855 VKRKVTEIAFDGFNE
+855 VKKKVTEISFEGLDE
-870 PLYNDGVAREVALTF
+870 PLYNDGEVRDVIVTF
-885 WPEDADFDASA
+885 LPEDADFDASA
-896 LSVRIE
+896 LSVRVE
-902 TTQFNFDY
+902 TTQFSFP
-910 YGWNVVEVE
+910 GHWSVVEVSKGME
-919 QGEVSGNSV
+919 IDNGVR
-928 AFEFT
+928 FEFT
-933 PMALCQNS
+933 PKALCLYS
-941 NVIFEYD
+941 DVIFEYD
-948 AASVEGDSK
+948 AVNVEGASEVLEAYG
-957 TLYAEGMV
+957 TV
-965 SVMEK
+965 SVNER
-970 LILESG
+970 LTLESG
-976 WSWISLTSAMFAP
+976 WSWISLTSA
-989 EAIKDGFVEARSRTD
+989 GFSLGEIEESLVEARSRQC
-1004 LVFND
+1004 LAFND
-1009 AKWGPFGSLTMFDQ
+1009 AKWGLFGDLGWLDQ
-1023 TQAYKIKMQDDIE
+1023 FEAYKVKIKDDVD
-1036 PVTVYANY
+1036 PVTVYPM
-1044 EGTMNYDGAIESKEF
+1044 EGMMNYDGAINGKEF

-1074 PVKDI
+1074 PVEDI

-1101 TEGAWVGT
+1101 TDDAWVGT
-1109 LSELLPN
+1109 LNDLLPN
-1116 EGYMIYTANK
+1116 EGYMIYTANA

-1140 EFEASAGT
+1140 EFAVSR
-1148 EIPAPAGAAARERS
+1148 PAGAAARERS
-1162 VWVYDGSKFANSMAV
+1162 VWNYDGSRFANSMAV
-1177 IAKVDVD
+1177 IAKVDVE

-1213 VAGEAN
+1213 VAGEAD

-1230 SGELIDLDRE
+1230 SGEFIDLDRE
-1240 LQFSGMA
+1240 LQFAGMA

-1272 SNNVEAIYDI
+1272 NNNIEAIYDI
-1282 SGRKVEQMTEGIY
+1282 SGRKVEKMTEGIY

>member
-12 LVGMASLAQNGW
+12 LVGMTSLAQSGW

-58 EPQVAAFIDGE
+58 AFIGDE

-78 MLGNYKVFALRVGGE
+78 MLGNYKVYALRVGGT
-93 SADKG
+93 SDDNG
-98 KSIDFKLYDPV
+98 SVIDFKFYDPV
-109 SGLIYPLEMANEAG
+109 SGLIYPLDMTDEQYEAAEI
-123 DYTNVIYQG
+123 TYQG
-132 DYTYAENQSV
+132 DYTYQEDQS
-142 ILFTGS
+142 IKLFIGS
-148 AIPANEMRVS
+148 ATPANEMRFT
-158 YYNSDYNSVVVNVG
+158 YYDVEHGSIFMNVG
-172 KKMPLDDS
+172 DVMTIEDGGSL
-180 AFIEYLFVNP
+180 EYLFVSP
-190 TNGEPTKSTT
+190 TNGEEIPATA
-200 PEVVLKWDLSEHDNA
+200 PEVTLEWDL
-215 GNQTSYYISIE
+215 TSASDYVSIE
-226 EGTNVITGN
+226 GNVITAKN
-235 IATPYDGVTAKAMAG
+235 ATPNAINVTARAG
-250 NLAVD
+250 SLEMQ
-255 VNVIVYQ
+255 VNILVNQ

-271 SDIYLGIGSFIPDVV
+271 SDIYWGIDHFIPNVV

-301 TVDNEDVVRIDGGT
+301 TVDNVDVVRIDGGT
-315 TIVPVALGSV
+315 TIVPVALGNA
-325 TVTAVADD
+325 TITAVAND
-333 NPEVTTTFQVN
+333 NPEVSTTFQVN
-344 VLSALQEFTYKGE
+344 VISALQEFTYKGE

-383 DESSGETVIEPNE
+383 DENSGETVIEPNE
-396 EYTIASEDE
+396 EYTIASEDP
-405 SVVLVKYDDTGT
+405 SVVLVEYDDTGT

-440 AKSVKVRTVIKQ
+440 TMSVKVRTVIRQ

-464 EDVSGAE
+464 EDVVVSE

-502 RFVTSDGIEIPTETI
+502 RFVTSDGMEIPTETV
-517 GVEVVSTKISGGQC
+517 GVEVVGTKISGGQC
-531 IMDFVFNTIPDAEV
+531 IMDFVFSAIPDVEV

-551 DGVRS
+551 DGMRS

-574 LDEYWIDSDGDTI
+574 QPEYWIGESAQVFD
-587 EFKYSVEPGNVKNE
+587 FKYDVTPDGVKNDL
-601 KFTVESSNPEV
+601 FTVESSAPAV
-612 AEILK
+612 AEILFN
-617 SEDAD
+617 SETGV
-622 IYRLHAYAPGEV
+622 YELHAYAPGEV
-634 TFTFKSEDNPDVA
+634 TFTFKSDENPDVA

-666 AGLEPSPNGMR
+666 AGQEPSPNGMT
-677 VAVGQLIEAVAAVDP
+677 VAVGQQIEAVAAVDP

-698 SFDMSIVNGDGMPVG
+698 SFEMSIVNGDGMPVG
-713 DAEVVVDEAVLNESK
+713 DAEVEIAEVTLNDAR
-728 TECRI
+728 TECSI
-733 TFRFVTVPQDLVFV
+733 TFRFITVPQDRVFV

-760 LLVVQSVNEIQLSE
+760 LIVVQSVNEIQLSE

-800 NKNITVKVDDNVI
+800 NKNIIVEVDDNLV
-813 VEYLGVDEATGMHN
+813 VEYLGIGVVTGMHN

-834 TATITFTSEDN
+834 TATITFKSEDN

-896 LSVRIE
+896 LSVRVE
-902 TTQFNFDY
+902 STQFSFP
-910 YGWNVVEVE
+910 GHWSVVEVE
-919 QGEVSGNSV
+919 QGEVSGNSI

-933 PMALCQNS
+933 PKALCQNS

-948 AASVEGDSK
+948 AASVEGGSEML
-957 TLYAEGMV
+957 TTSGMV

-1009 AKWGPFGSLTMFDQ
+1009 VKWGPFGSLTMFDQ

-1036 PVTVYANY
+1036 PVTVYATL
-1044 EGTMNYDGAIESKEF
+1044 EGTMRYDGTIESKEF

-1074 PVKDI
+1074 PVEEI

-1101 TEGAWVGT
+1101 TDGAWVGT
-1109 LSELLPN
+1109 LSDLLPN
-1116 EGYMIYTANK
+1116 EGYMIYTANA
-1126 FTCEMPNRFSLEQG
+1126 FTCEMPNRFTLAQG

-1148 EIPAPAGAAARERS
+1148 EIPAPAGVAARERS
-1162 VWVYDGSKFANSMAV
+1162 VWVYDGSRFANSMAV
-1177 IAKVDVD
+1177 IAKVDVE

-1213 VAGEAN
+1213 VAGEAD

-1230 SGELIDLDRE
+1230 SGEFIDLDRE

-1247 GSVKVPVTMGTI
+1247 GSVKAPVTMGTI

>member
-12 LVGMASLAQNGW
+12 MVGMTSLAQSGW

-58 EPQVAAFIDGE
+58 AFIGDE

-78 MLGNYKVFALRVGGE
+78 SLGNYKVYAMRVGGE
-93 SADKG
+93 STDNG
-98 KSIDFKLYDPV
+98 SVIDFKLYDPV
-109 SGLIYPLEMANEAG
+109 SGLVYPLEMTDEQYEAAEI
-123 DYTNVIYQG
+123 TYQG
-132 DYTYAENQSV
+132 DYTYQENQS
-142 ILFTGS
+142 IKLFIGS
-148 AIPANEMRVS
+148 ATPANEMRFT
-158 YYNSDYNSVVVNVG
+158 YYDVEHGSIFMNVG
-172 KKMPLDDS
+172 DVMTIEDGGSL
-180 AFIEYLFVNP
+180 EYLFVSP
-190 TNGEPTKSTT
+190 TNGEEIPATT
-200 PEVVLKWDLSEHDNA
+200 PEVTLEWDLSSYDNS
-215 GNQTSYYISIE
+215 GNPASHYVSIE
-226 EGTNVITGN
+226 ENVITALN
-235 IATPYDGVTAKAMAG
+235 STPYGINVTARAG
-250 NLAVD
+250 QLQMQ
-255 VNVIVYQ
+255 VNIFVYQ
-262 PVTEIEIAD
+262 PVTEIAIENA
-271 SDIYLGIGSFIPDVV
+271 DIYLGVGRFIPEVT
-286 YNGGESEPTTPGVTL
+286 YNGGDSYPTTPGVTFS
-301 TVDNEDVVRIDGGT
+301 VESEDVVRIVGGI
-315 TIVPVALGSV
+315 TIVPVAKGSV

-344 VLSALQEFTYKGE
+344 VLSALQEFAYKGE

-373 VNPPIFHWVI
+373 VNPPIFHWI
-383 DESSGETVIEPNE
+383 YDDSGSPVVEPNE

-405 SVVLVKYDDTGT
+405 SVVLVEYDETGT
-417 KLVAVTAV
+417 KLVDVTAV

-440 AKSVKVRTVIKQ
+440 TMSVKVRTVIKQ

-502 RFVTSDGIEIPTETI
+502 RLVTLDGEEISAETI

-531 IMDFVFNTIPDAEV
+531 IMDFVFNTIPDVEV

-574 LDEYWIDSDGDTI
+574 LDEYWIDSDGDI
-587 EFKYSVEPGNVKNE
+587 FEFKYAVTPGNVKNE
-601 KFTVESSNPEV
+601 DFTVESSNPRV
-612 AEILK
+612 AEIIK
-617 SEDAD
+617 SLDAG
-622 IYRLHAYAPGEV
+622 IYQLHAYAPGEV
-634 TFTFKSEDNPDVA
+634 TFTFKSEENPDVA

-666 AGLEPSPNGMR
+666 AGQEPGPNGMTI
-677 VAVGQLIEAVAAVDP
+677 AVGQTIEAVAAVDP

-698 SFDMSIVNGDGMPVG
+698 SFVMSIVNGDGMPVG
-713 DAEVVVDEAVLNESK
+713 DAEVEIDEVALNDAK
-728 TECRI
+728 TECSI
-733 TFRFVTVPQDLVFV
+733 TFRFITVPQDRVFV

-760 LLVVQSVNEIQLSE
+760 LLVVQSVNEIKLSE

-800 NKNITVKVDDNVI
+800 NKNIFVEVDDNIV
-813 VEYLGVDEATGMHN
+813 VEYLGVGETSDVHN

-855 VKRKVTEIAFDGFNE
+855 VKKKVTEISFEGLDE
-870 PLYNDGVAREVALTF
+870 PLYNDGEARDVIVRFL
-885 WPEDADFDASA
+885 PEDADFDASA
-896 LSVRIE
+896 LSVRVE
-902 TTQFNFDY
+902 TTQFSFPGD
-910 YGWNVVEVE
+910 WSVVEVSKGME
-919 QGEVSGNSV
+919 IDNGVR
-928 AFEFT
+928 FEFT
-933 PMALCQNS
+933 PKALCLYS
-941 NVIFEYD
+941 DVIFEYD
-948 AASVEGDSK
+948 AVNVEGASEVLE
-957 TLYAEGMV
+957 TYGTV
-965 SVMEK
+965 SVNER
-970 LILESG
+970 LTLESG
-976 WSWISLTSAMFAP
+976 WSWISLTSA
-989 EAIKDGFVEARSRTD
+989 GFSLGEIEESLVEARSRQC
-1004 LVFND
+1004 LAFND
-1009 AKWGPFGSLTMFDQ
+1009 AKWGLFGDLDWLYQFE
-1023 TQAYKIKMQDDIE
+1023 AYKVKIKDDVD
-1036 PVTVYANY
+1036 PVTVYPM
-1044 EGTMNYDGAIESKEF
+1044 EGKMSYDGAIESKEF

-1065 VSYPYEYRY
+1065 VSYPYEYSY
-1074 PVKDI
+1074 PVEDI

-1101 TEGAWVGT
+1101 TDGVWVGT
-1109 LSELLPN
+1109 LSELVPN
-1116 EGYMIYTANK
+1116 EGYMIYTANA
-1126 FTCEMPNRFSLEQG
+1126 FTCDMPNRFSLEQG
-1140 EFEASAGT
+1140 EFAVSR
-1148 EIPAPAGAAARERS
+1148 PAGAAARERS
-1162 VWVYDGSKFANSMAV
+1162 IWNYDGSRFANSMAV
-1177 IAKVDVD
+1177 IAKVDVE

-1193 FVDDECRGEGR
+1193 FVGDECRGEGR

-1213 VAGEAN
+1213 VAGEAD
-1219 ENVTFRLYNKV
+1219 EIVTFRLFNKYT
-1230 SGELIDLDRE
+1230 GEFVDLDRE

-1259 EGTTGIV
+1259 EGTT
-1266 DINSID
+1266 DID
-1272 SNNVEAIYDI
+1272 NVKGENGNVKTIYDL
-1282 SGRKVEQMTEGIY
+1282 SGRKVEQATEGIY

>member
-1 MKKQLLTMLLL
+1 MKKQLLTMLLMM
-12 LVGMASLAQNGW
+12 VGMTSLAQSGW

-58 EPQVAAFIDGE
+58 AFIGDE

-78 MLGNYKVFALRVGGE
+78 MLGNYKVYALRVGGE
-93 SADKG
+93 SADNG
-98 KSIDFKLYDPV
+98 SAVEFKLFDPV
-109 SGLIYPLEMANEAG
+109 SGLIYPLGMTDEQYEAAEI
-123 DYTNVIYQG
+123 TYQG
-132 DYTYAENQSV
+132 DYTYQEDQS
-142 ILFTGS
+142 IKLFIGS
-148 AIPANEMRVS
+148 AIPANEMRFT
-158 YYNSDYNSVVVNVG
+158 YYDVELGSIFMNVG
-172 KKMPLDDS
+172 DVMTIEDGGS
-180 AFIEYLFVNP
+180 IEYLFVSP
-190 TNGEPTKSTT
+190 TNAEEIPATT
-200 PEVVLKWDLSEHDNA
+200 PEATLEWDLSSYDNS
-215 GNQTSYYISIE
+215 GNQASHYVSIE
-226 EGTNVITGN
+226 ENVITALN
-235 IATPYDGVTAKAMAG
+235 STPYGI
-250 NLAVD
+250 
-255 VNVIVYQ
+255 NVIARAGSLEMPVNILIYQ
-262 PVTEIEIAD
+262 PVTEIAIENA
-271 SDIYLGIGSFIPDVV
+271 DIYLGVGRFVPDVV
-286 YNGGESEPTTPGVTL
+286 YNNGESYPTTPGVTFS
-301 TVDNEDVVRIDGGT
+301 VENENVVQIVGGT
-315 TIVPVALGSV
+315 TIVPVAKGSV

-333 NPEVTTTFQVN
+333 DPEVTTTFQVN

-383 DESSGETVIEPNE
+383 DENSGETVIEPNE
-396 EYTIASEDE
+396 EYTLASEDE
-405 SVVLVKYDDTGT
+405 SVVLVEYDETGT
-417 KLVAVTAV
+417 KFTVTAV

-440 AKSVKVRTVIKQ
+440 TMSVKVRTVIRQ

-464 EDVSGAE
+464 ENVSGAE

-502 RFVTSDGIEIPTETI
+502 RFVTSDGMEIPTETV
-517 GVEVVSTKISGGQC
+517 GVEVVGTKISGGQC
-531 IMDFVFNTIPDAEV
+531 IMDFVFSTIPGVEV

-574 LDEYWIDSDGDTI
+574 LDEYWIDSDGDI
-587 EFKYSVEPGNVKNE
+587 FDFKYAVAPGNVKNE
-601 KFTVESSNPEV
+601 EFTVESSNPSV
-612 AEILK
+612 AEIIK
-617 SEDAD
+617 SLDAGV
-622 IYRLHAYAPGEV
+622 YQLHAYAPGEV
-634 TFTFKSEDNPDVA
+634 TFTFKSDENPDVA

-666 AGLEPSPNGMR
+666 AGQEPSPNGMT
-677 VAVGQLIEAVAAVDP
+677 VAVGQQIEAVAAVDP

-698 SFDMSIVNGDGMPVG
+698 SFVMSIVNGDGMPVG
-713 DAEVVVDEAVLNESK
+713 EADVEIDEVVLNDSR

-733 TFRFVTVPQDLVFV
+733 TFRFVTVPQDRVFV

-800 NKNITVKVDDNVI
+800 NKNIIVEVDDNVI
-813 VEYLGVDEATGMHN
+813 VEYLGVGEATGMHN

-845 PSVTAQCVVN
+845 PSVVAKCVVN
-855 VKRKVTEIAFDGFNE
+855 VKRKVDEISFDGFNE
-870 PLYNDGVAREVALTF
+870 PLYNDGEAREVMVRFL
-885 WPEDADFDASA
+885 PEDADFDASA
-896 LSVRIE
+896 LSVRVE
-902 TTQFNFDY
+902 STQFSFP
-910 YGWNVVEVE
+910 GHWSVVEVSE
-919 QGEVSGNSV
+919 GVPVDNGV
-928 AFEFT
+928 MFEFT
-933 PMALCQNS
+933 PKALCQNS

-948 AASVEGDSK
+948 AAAVEGGSEML
-957 TLYAEGMV
+957 TTSGMV

-970 LILESG
+970 LTLGGG

-1009 AKWGPFGSLTMFDQ
+1009 VKWGPFGSLTMFDQ
-1023 TQAYKIKMQDDIE
+1023 TQAYKIKMQDDID
-1036 PVTVYANY
+1036 PVTVYADL
-1044 EGTMNYDGAIESKEF
+1044 EGVMSYDGAINGKEF

-1074 PVKDI
+1074 PVEDI
-1079 FNAANFAEG
+1079 FNVANFAEG

-1101 TEGAWVGT
+1101 TDGAWVGT
-1109 LSELLPN
+1109 LSDLLPN
-1116 EGYMIYTANK
+1116 EGYMIYTANA

-1148 EIPAPAGAAARERS
+1148 EIPTPAGVAARDRS
-1162 VWVYDGSKFANSMAV
+1162 VWVYDGSRFANSMAV
-1177 IAKVDVD
+1177 IAKV
-1184 ECEDYTIGA
+1184 EIENCEDYTIGA

-1213 VAGEAN
+1213 VAGEAD
-1219 ENVTFRLYNKV
+1219 ENVTFRLYNKYT
-1230 SGELIDLDRE
+1230 GEFVDVDRE

-1247 GSVKVPVTMGTI
+1247 GSVKAPVTMGTI
-1259 EGTTGIV
+1259 EGTTGIDEITENREQSTV
-1266 DINSID
+1266 
-1272 SNNVEAIYDI
+1272 IYDI

>member
-1 MKKQLLTMLLL
+1 MLLL

-36 VYVTVDCGDY
+36 VYVTVDCGEY

-58 EPQVAAFIDGE
+58 AFIGDE

-93 SADKG
+93 SADNG
-98 KSIDFKLYDPV
+98 SVIDFKFYDPV
-109 SGLIYPLEMANEAG
+109 SGLVYPLEMTDEQGEAAEI
-123 DYTNVIYQG
+123 TYQG
-132 DYTYAENQSV
+132 DYTYQENQS
-142 ILFTGS
+142 IKLFTGS
-148 AIPANEMRVS
+148 ATPANTMRFT
-158 YYNSDYNSVVVNVG
+158 YYDAERNSIFMNVG
-172 KKMPLDDS
+172 DVMTIEDGGS
-180 AFIEYLFVNP
+180 IEYLFVSP
-190 TNGEPTKSTT
+190 TNAEEVPATT
-200 PEVVLKWDLSEHDNA
+200 PEVTLEWDLSSYDNS
-215 GNQTSYYISIE
+215 GNPASYYVSIE
-226 EGTNVITGN
+226 ENVITAN
-235 IATPYDGVTAKAMAG
+235 NATPYDISVTARAG
-250 NLAVD
+250 QLQMP
-255 VNVIVYQ
+255 VNIFVYQ
-262 PVTEIEIAD
+262 PVTEIAIENA
-271 SDIYLGIGSFIPDVV
+271 DIYLGVGRFVPDVV
-286 YNGGESEPTTPGVTL
+286 YNGGDSYPTNPGVTFSVESEEVVQI
-301 TVDNEDVVRIDGGT
+301 VDGI
-315 TIVPVALGSV
+315 TIVPVAKGSV

-383 DESSGETVIEPNE
+383 DENSGETVIEPNE
-396 EYTIASEDE
+396 EYTLASEDP
-405 SVVLVKYDDTGT
+405 SVVLVEYDDTGT

-425 KKGETNLVFTSKYDP
+425 RKGETNLVFTSKYDP
-440 AKSVKVRTVIKQ
+440 TMSVKVRTVIRQ

-477 VYVNET
+477 VYVDET

-502 RFVTSDGIEIPTETI
+502 RFVTSDGEEIPAETI
-517 GVEVVSTKISGGQC
+517 GVGVVSTKISGGQC
-531 IMDFVFNTIPDAEV
+531 IMDFVFDTIPDVEV

-551 DGVRS
+551 DGMRS
-556 DNVLLNVYNRV
+556 DNVLLNVYNKV
-567 ENIDVSL
+567 ENIVVTL
-574 LDEYWIDSDGDTI
+574 QNEYWIDSDGDII
-587 EFKYSVEPGNVKNE
+587 ELKYSVEPGNVKNE
-601 KFTVESSNPEV
+601 EFTVESSNPEV
-612 AEILK
+612 AEIIK
-617 SEDAD
+617 SDNAGVCQ
-622 IYRLHAYAPGEV
+622 LHAYAPGEV
-634 TFTFKSEDNPDVA
+634 TFTFKSDENPDVA
-647 VEYSTV
+647 VEYYTV

-666 AGLEPSPNGMR
+666 AGLEPSPNGMT
-677 VAVGQLIEAVAAVDP
+677 VAVGQQIEAVAAVDP

-698 SFDMSIVNGDGMPVG
+698 SFVMSIVNGDGMPVG
-713 DAEVVVDEAVLNESK
+713 DAEVVVDEAVLNDSK

-733 TFRFVTVPQDLVFV
+733 TFRFVTVPQDRVFV

-787 FSITAIALPEDAT
+787 FSITAIALPEDAA

-855 VKRKVTEIAFDGFNE
+855 VKRKVTEISFDGFNE
-870 PLYNDGVAREVALTF
+870 PLYNDGEAREVMVRF
-885 WPEDADFDASA
+885 MPEDADFDASA

-902 TTQFNFDY
+902 STQFSFP
-910 YGWNVVEVE
+910 GHWSVVEVE

-928 AFEFT
+928 TFEFT

-948 AASVEGDSK
+948 AASVEGDSEML
-957 TLYAEGMV
+957 TTSGMV

-1009 AKWGPFGSLTMFDQ
+1009 VKWGPFGSLTMFDQ

-1044 EGTMNYDGAIESKEF
+1044 EGTMNYDGTIGSKEF

-1101 TEGAWVGT
+1101 TDGAWVGT

-1116 EGYMIYTANK
+1116 EGYMIYTANA

-1162 VWVYDGSKFANSMAV
+1162 VWVYDGSRFANSMAV

-1193 FVDDECRGEGR
+1193 FVGEECRGEGR

-1213 VAGEAN
+1213 VAGEAD

-1230 SGELIDLDRE
+1230 SGEFIDLDRE

>member
-36 VYVTVDCGDY
+36 VYVTVDCGEY

-53 EPQVA
+53 

-93 SADKG
+93 SADNG
-98 KSIDFKLYDPV
+98 SVIDFKFYDPV
-109 SGLIYPLEMANEAG
+109 SGLVYPLEMTDEQGEAAEI
-123 DYTNVIYQG
+123 TYQG
-132 DYTYAENQSV
+132 DYTYQENQS
-142 ILFTGS
+142 IKLFTGS
-148 AIPANEMRVS
+148 ATPANTMRFT
-158 YYNSDYNSVVVNVG
+158 YYDAERNSIFMNVG
-172 KKMPLDDS
+172 DVMTIEDGGS
-180 AFIEYLFVNP
+180 IEYLFVSP
-190 TNGEPTKSTT
+190 TNAEEVPATT
-200 PEVVLKWDLSEHDNA
+200 PEVTLEWDLSSYDNS
-215 GNQTSYYISIE
+215 GNPASYYVSIE
-226 EGTNVITGN
+226 ENVITAN
-235 IATPYDGVTAKAMAG
+235 NATPYDISVTARAG
-250 NLAVD
+250 QLQMP
-255 VNVIVYQ
+255 VNIFVYQ
-262 PVTEIEIAD
+262 PVTEIAIENA
-271 SDIYLGIGSFIPDVV
+271 DIYLGVGRFVPDVV
-286 YNGGESEPTTPGVTL
+286 YNGGDSYPTNPGVTFSVESEEVVQI
-301 TVDNEDVVRIDGGT
+301 VDGI
-315 TIVPVALGSV
+315 TIVPVAKGSV

-383 DESSGETVIEPNE
+383 DENSGETVIEPNE
-396 EYTIASEDE
+396 EYTLASEDP
-405 SVVLVKYDDTGT
+405 SVVLVEYDDTGT

-425 KKGETNLVFTSKYDP
+425 RKGETNLVFTSKYDP
-440 AKSVKVRTVIKQ
+440 TMSVKVRTVIRQ

-477 VYVNET
+477 VYVGET

-502 RFVTSDGIEIPTETI
+502 RFVTSDGEEIPTETI
-517 GVEVVSTKISGGQC
+517 GVGVVSTKISGGQC
-531 IMDFVFNTIPDAEV
+531 IMDFVFDTIPDVEV

-567 ENIDVSL
+567 ENIVVSL
-574 LDEYWIDSDGDTI
+574 QDEYWIDSDGDII
-587 EFKYSVEPGNVKNE
+587 ELKYSVEPGNVKNE
-601 KFTVESSNPEV
+601 EFTVESSNPEV
-612 AEILK
+612 AEIIK
-617 SEDAD
+617 SDNAGVCQ
-622 IYRLHAYAPGEV
+622 LHAYAPGEV

-666 AGLEPSPNGMR
+666 AGLEPSPNGMT
-677 VAVGQLIEAVAAVDP
+677 VAVGQQIEAVAAVDP

-698 SFDMSIVNGDGMPVG
+698 SFVMSIVNGDGMPVG
-713 DAEVVVDEAVLNESK
+713 DAEVVVDEAVLNDSK

-733 TFRFVTVPQDLVFV
+733 TFRFVTVPQDRVFV
-747 KAAVNETITDQVN
+747 KAAVNETITDQIN

-787 FSITAIALPEDAT
+787 FSITAIAFPEDAT

-855 VKRKVTEIAFDGFNE
+855 VKRKVTEISFDGFNE
-870 PLYNDGVAREVALTF
+870 PLYNDGEAREVMVRF
-885 WPEDADFDASA
+885 MPEDADFDASA

-902 TTQFNFDY
+902 STQFSFP
-910 YGWNVVEVE
+910 GHWNVVEVE

-1009 AKWGPFGSLTMFDQ
+1009 VKWGPFGSLTMFDQ

-1036 PVTVYANY
+1036 PVTIYANY
-1044 EGTMNYDGAIESKEF
+1044 EGIMNYDGAIGSKEF

-1074 PVKDI
+1074 PVEEI

-1148 EIPAPAGAAARERS
+1148 EIPAPAGVAARERS
-1162 VWVYDGSKFANSMAV
+1162 VWVYDGSRFANSMAV
-1177 IAKVDVD
+1177 IAKVDVE

-1193 FVDDECRGEGR
+1193 FVGEECRGEGR

-1213 VAGEAN
+1213 VAGEAD

-1230 SGELIDLDRE
+1230 SGEFIDLDRE

>member
-1 MKKQLLTMLLL
+1 MKKLFLTLL
-12 LVGMASLAQNGW
+12 LVMAGMVSWAQSGW
-24 SDPSGNYQEQTV
+24 NDPFGNYQEQTV
-36 VYVTVDCGDY
+36 VYVTVDCGEY

-53 EPQVA
+53 G
-58 EPQVAAFIDGE
+58 PQVAAFIDGE

-93 SADKG
+93 SDDNG

-109 SGLIYPLEMANEAG
+109 SGLIYPLEMTDEQFEAAEI
-123 DYTNVIYQG
+123 TYQG
-132 DYTYAENQSV
+132 DYTYQENQS
-142 ILFTGS
+142 IKLFTGS
-148 AIPANEMRVS
+148 ATPANEMRFT
-158 YYNSDYNSVVVNVG
+158 YYDVEHGSIFMNVG
-172 KKMPLDDS
+172 DVMTIEDGGS
-180 AFIEYLFVNP
+180 IEYLFVSP
-190 TNGEPTKSTT
+190 TNGEEIPATT
-200 PEVVLKWDLSEHDNA
+200 PEAALEWDLLSYDNA
-215 GNQTSYYISIE
+215 GNQASHYVSIKE
-226 EGTNVITGN
+226 NVITALN
-235 IATPYDGVTAKAMAG
+235 STPYGINVTARAG
-250 NLAVD
+250 SLQMS
-255 VNVIVYQ
+255 VNIFVYQ
-262 PVTEIEIAD
+262 PVTEIAIEDA
-271 SDIYLGIGSFIPDVV
+271 DIYLGVGRFVPDVT
-286 YNGGESEPTTPGVTL
+286 YNGGDSYPTTPGVTFS
-301 TVDNEDVVRIDGGT
+301 VESEDVVRIVGGI
-315 TIVPVALGSV
+315 TIVPIAKGSV

-344 VLSALQEFTYKGE
+344 VLSALQEFAYKGE

-373 VNPPIFHWVI
+373 VNPPIFHWI
-383 DESSGETVIEPNE
+383 YDDSGSPVVEPNE

-405 SVVLVKYDDTGT
+405 SVVLVEYDETGT

-440 AKSVKVRTVIKQ
+440 TMSVKVRTVIRQ

-502 RFVTSDGIEIPTETI
+502 RFVTSDGEEISAETI

-531 IMDFVFNTIPDAEV
+531 IMDFVFNTIPDVEV

-574 LDEYWIDSDGDTI
+574 LDEYWIDSDGDI
-587 EFKYSVEPGNVKNE
+587 FEFKYAVTPGNVKNE
-601 KFTVESSNPEV
+601 DFTVESSNPRV

-617 SEDAD
+617 SEDAG
-622 IYRLHAYAPGEV
+622 IYQLHAYAPGEV
-634 TFTFKSEDNPDVA
+634 TFTFKSEENPDVA

-666 AGLEPSPNGMR
+666 AGQEPSPNGMT
-677 VAVGQLIEAVAAVDP
+677 VAVGQQIEAVAAVEP

-698 SFDMSIVNGDGMPVG
+698 SFVMSIVNGDGMPLG
-713 DAEVVVDEAVLNESK
+713 DAEVEIGEVTLNDAN
-728 TECRI
+728 TECSI
-733 TFRFVTVPQDLVFV
+733 TFRFITVPQDRVFV

-774 TEKTIWFGNEQID
+774 TEKTIWFGNDQID

-800 NKNITVKVDDNVI
+800 NKNIIVEVDDNVV
-813 VEYLGVDEATGMHN
+813 VEYLGVGEATGVHN

-855 VKRKVTEIAFDGFNE
+855 VKRKVDEITFEGLDE
-870 PLYNDGVAREVALTF
+870 PLYNDGEVRDVIVTF
-885 WPEDADFDASA
+885 LPEDADFDASA
-896 LSVRIE
+896 LSVRVE
-902 TTQFNFDY
+902 TTQLSFP
-910 YGWNVVEVE
+910 GHWSVVEVSE
-919 QGEVSGNSV
+919 GMEIDNGVR
-928 AFEFT
+928 FEFT
-933 PMALCQNS
+933 PKALCLYS
-941 NVIFEYD
+941 DVIFEYD
-948 AASVEGDSK
+948 AVNVEGASEVLEAYG
-957 TLYAEGMV
+957 TV
-965 SVMEK
+965 SVNER
-970 LILESG
+970 LTLESG
-976 WSWISLTSAMFAP
+976 WSWISLTSA
-989 EAIKDGFVEARSRTD
+989 GFSLGEIEESLVEARSRQC
-1004 LVFND
+1004 LAFND
-1009 AKWGPFGSLTMFDQ
+1009 AKWGLFGDLGWLDQ
-1023 TQAYKIKMQDDIE
+1023 FEAYKVKIKDDVD
-1036 PVTVYANY
+1036 PVTVYPM
-1044 EGTMNYDGAIESKEF
+1044 EGKMSYDGAINGKEF

-1074 PVKDI
+1074 PVEDI
-1079 FNAANFAEG
+1079 FDAANFAEG

-1101 TEGAWVGT
+1101 TDGAWVGT
-1109 LSELLPN
+1109 LNELLPN
-1116 EGYMIYTANK
+1116 EGYMIYTANA

-1162 VWVYDGSKFANSMAV
+1162 VWVYDGSRFANSMAV
-1177 IAKVDVD
+1177 IAKVDVE

-1213 VAGEAN
+1213 VAGEAD
-1219 ENVTFRLYNKV
+1219 ENVAFRLYNKV
-1230 SGELIDLDRE
+1230 SGEFIDLDRE
-1240 LQFSGMA
+1240 LQFAGMA
-1247 GSVKVPVTMGTI
+1247 GSVKAPVTMGTI
-1259 EGTTGIV
+1259 DGTTGIDEV
-1266 DINSID
+1266 KGENG
-1272 SNNVEAIYDI
+1272 NVKAVYDI
-1282 SGRKVEQMTEGIY
+1282 TGRKVEQMTEGIY
-1295 VIKVREGDK
+1295 VIEVREGDK
-1304 IVTKKVRK
+1304 IVTKKVRM

>member
-1 MKKQLLTMLLL
+1 MKKLFLTLL
-12 LVGMASLAQNGW
+12 LVMVGMTSLAQSGW

-58 EPQVAAFIDGE
+58 AFIGDE

-78 MLGNYKVFALRVGGE
+78 SLGNYKVYTLRVGGT
-93 SADKG
+93 SDDNG
-98 KSIDFKLYDPV
+98 SVIDFKFYDPV
-109 SGLIYPLEMANEAG
+109 SGLVYPLEMTDEQYEAAEI
-123 DYTNVIYQG
+123 TYQG
-132 DYTYAENQSV
+132 DYTYQENQS
-142 ILFTGS
+142 IKLFTGS
-148 AIPANEMRVS
+148 ATPANEMRFT
-158 YYNSDYNSVVVNVG
+158 YYDVEHGSIFMNVG
-172 KKMPLDDS
+172 DVMTIEDGGS
-180 AFIEYLFVNP
+180 IEYLFVNP
-190 TNGEPTKSTT
+190 TNGEEIPATT
-200 PEVVLKWDLSEHDNA
+200 PEAALEWDLLSYDNA
-215 GNQTSYYISIE
+215 GNQASHYVSIKE
-226 EGTNVITGN
+226 NVITALN
-235 IATPYDGVTAKAMAG
+235 STPYGINVTARAG
-250 NLAVD
+250 SLQMS
-255 VNVIVYQ
+255 VNIFVYQ
-262 PVTEIEIAD
+262 PVTEIAIEDA
-271 SDIYLGIGSFIPDVV
+271 DIYLGVGRFVPDVT
-286 YNGGESEPTTPGVTL
+286 YNGGDSYPTTPGVTFS
-301 TVDNEDVVRIDGGT
+301 VESEDVVQIVGGI
-315 TIVPVALGSV
+315 TIVPVAKGSV

-373 VNPPIFHWVI
+373 VNPPIFHWI
-383 DESSGETVIEPNE
+383 YDDSGSPVVEPNE
-396 EYTIASEDE
+396 EYTIASEDP
-405 SVVLVKYDDTGT
+405 SVVLVEYDDTGT

-440 AKSVKVRTVIKQ
+440 TMSVKVRTVIRQ

-477 VYVNET
+477 VYVGET
-483 VTVVAELN
+483 VTVVAELD

-502 RFVTSDGIEIPTETI
+502 RFVTSDGMEIPTETV
-517 GVEVVSTKISGGQC
+517 GVEVVGTKISGGQC
-531 IMDFVFNTIPDAEV
+531 IMDFVFNTIPDVEV

-551 DGVRS
+551 DGMMS

-567 ENIDVSL
+567 ENIYVSL
-574 LDEYWIDSDGDTI
+574 QDEYWIDSEGGII
-587 EFKYSVEPGNVKNE
+587 ELKYSVEPGNVKNE
-601 KFTVESSNPEV
+601 EFTVESSNPRV

-617 SEDAD
+617 SEDAG
-622 IYRLHAYAPGEV
+622 IYQLHAYAPGEV
-634 TFTFKSEDNPDVA
+634 TFTFKSEENPDVA

-666 AGLEPSPNGMR
+666 AGQEPSLNGMTI
-677 VAVGQLIEAVAAVDP
+677 AVGQTIEAVAAVDP

-698 SFDMSIVNGDGMPVG
+698 SFVMSIVNGDGMPVG
-713 DAEVVVDEAVLNESK
+713 DAEVEIDEVTLNDAN
-728 TECRI
+728 TECSI
-733 TFRFVTVPQDLVFV
+733 TFRFITVPQDRVFV

-774 TEKTIWFGNEQID
+774 TEKTIWFGNDQID

-800 NKNITVKVDDNVI
+800 NKNIIVEVDDNVV
-813 VEYLGVDEATGMHN
+813 VEYLGVGEATGVHN

-855 VKRKVTEIAFDGFNE
+855 VKKKVTEISFEGLDE
-870 PLYNDGVAREVALTF
+870 PLYNDGEVRDVIVTF
-885 WPEDADFDASA
+885 LPEDADFDASA
-896 LSVRIE
+896 LSVRVE
-902 TTQFNFDY
+902 TTQFSFP
-910 YGWNVVEVE
+910 GHWSVVEVSE
-919 QGEVSGNSV
+919 GMEIDNGVR
-928 AFEFT
+928 FEFT
-933 PMALCQNS
+933 PKALCLYS
-941 NVIFEYD
+941 DVIFEYD
-948 AASVEGDSK
+948 AVKVEGASEVLEAYG
-957 TLYAEGMV
+957 TV
-965 SVMEK
+965 SVNER
-970 LILESG
+970 LTLESG
-976 WSWISLTSAMFAP
+976 WSWISLTSA
-989 EAIKDGFVEARSRTD
+989 GFSLGEIEESLVEARSSQC
-1004 LVFND
+1004 LAFND
-1009 AKWGPFGSLTMFDQ
+1009 AKWGLFGDLGWLDQ
-1023 TQAYKIKMQDDIE
+1023 FEAYKVKIKDDVD
-1036 PVTVYANY
+1036 PVTVYPM
-1044 EGTMNYDGAIESKEF
+1044 EGKMSYDGYIDDKYF

-1074 PVKDI
+1074 PVEDI

-1101 TEGAWVGT
+1101 TDDAWVGT
-1109 LSELLPN
+1109 LNDLLPN
-1116 EGYMIYTANK
+1116 EGYMIYTANA

-1140 EFEASAGT
+1140 EFAVSR
-1148 EIPAPAGAAARERS
+1148 PAGAAARERS
-1162 VWVYDGSKFANSMAV
+1162 VWNYDGSRFANSMAV
-1177 IAKVDVD
+1177 IAKVDVE

-1213 VAGEAN
+1213 VAGEAD

-1230 SGELIDLDRE
+1230 SGEFIDLDRE
-1240 LQFSGMA
+1240 LQFAGMA

-1259 EGTTGIV
+1259 EGTTGIDEV
-1266 DINSID
+1266 KGENG
-1272 SNNVEAIYDI
+1272 NVKAVYDLT
-1282 SGRKVEQMTEGIY
+1282 GRKVEQMTEGIY

>member
-1 MKKQLLTMLLL
+1 MRKQLLTMLLL
-12 LVGMASLAQNGW
+12 MVGMTSLAQSGW

-36 VYVTVDCGDY
+36 VYMAVDCGDY

-58 EPQVAAFIDGE
+58 AFIGDE

-78 MLGNYKVFALRVGGE
+78 LLGNYKVFTLRVGGE
-93 SADKG
+93 STDNGSA
-98 KSIDFKLYDPV
+98 IDFKLFDPV
-109 SGLIYPLEMANEAG
+109 SGLVYPLVMTDEQYESAEV
-123 DYTNVIYQG
+123 TYQG
-132 DYTYAENQSV
+132 DYTYQENQS
-142 ILFTGS
+142 IKLFIGS
-148 AIPANEMRVS
+148 ATPANEMRFT
-158 YYNSDYNSVVVNVG
+158 YKDAERNSIFMNVG
-172 KKMPLDDS
+172 DVMTIEDGGS
-180 AFIEYLFVNP
+180 IEYLFVSP
-190 TNGEPTKSTT
+190 TNGEEIPATT
-200 PEVVLKWDLSEHDNA
+200 PEATLEWDL
-215 GNQTSYYISIE
+215 TSASQYVSIE
-226 EGTNVITGN
+226 ENVITAN
-235 IATPYDGVTAKAMAG
+235 NATPYDGINVTARAG
-250 NLAVD
+250 SLD
-255 VNVIVYQ
+255 MQVNIIVYQ
-262 PVTEIEIAD
+262 PVTEIAIENA
-271 SDIYLGIGSFIPDVV
+271 DIYLGVGAFVPEVV
-286 YNGGESEPTTPGVTL
+286 YNGGESNPTTPGVTFS
-301 TVDNEDVVRIDGGT
+301 VESDEVVRIEDGT
-315 TIVPVALGSV
+315 TIVPVAKGSV
-325 TVTAVADD
+325 TVTAVAND
-333 NPEVTTTFQVN
+333 NPEVSTTFQVN
-344 VLSALQEFTYKGE
+344 VISALQEFTYKGE

-383 DESSGETVIEPNE
+383 DENSGETVVEPNE
-396 EYTIASEDE
+396 EYTVASEDE
-405 SVVLVKYDDTGT
+405 SVVLVEYDDTGT
-417 KLVAVTAV
+417 KFTVTAV

-440 AKSVKVRTVIKQ
+440 TMSVKVRTVIRQ

-477 VYVNET
+477 VYVGEN

-502 RFVTSDGIEIPTETI
+502 RFVTSDGMELPGYEDWVTVA
-517 GVEVVSTKISGGQC
+517 GTKISGGQC
-531 IMDFVFNTIPDAEV
+531 IMDFVFSTIPDVEV
-545 CIEAQA
+545 CIEAYA

-567 ENIDVSL
+567 ENIYVSL
-574 LDEYWIDSDGDTI
+574 QDEYWIDSDGDI
-587 EFKYSVEPGNVKNE
+587 FEFEYSVIPGNVKNDN
-601 KFTVESSNPEV
+601 FTVESSNPEV
-612 AEILK
+612 AEIIK
-617 SEDAD
+617 SEDAGV
-622 IYRLHAYAPGEV
+622 YQLHAYAPGEV
-634 TFTFKSEDNPDVA
+634 TFTFKSEENPDVA

-666 AGLEPSPNGMR
+666 AGLEPSPNGMTI
-677 VAVGQLIEAVAAVDP
+677 AVGQTIEAVAAVEP

-698 SFDMSIVNGDGMPVG
+698 SFVMSIVNGDGMPVG
-713 DAEVVVDEAVLNESK
+713 DAEVVIDEVTLNDAK
-728 TECRI
+728 TESRI

-800 NKNITVKVDDNVI
+800 NKNITVEVDDNVI
-813 VEYLGVDEATGMHN
+813 VEYLGVGEAAGVHN

-845 PSVTAQCVVN
+845 PSVVAKCIVN
-855 VKRKVTEIAFDGFNE
+855 VKRKVDEISFDGFNE
-870 PLYNDGVAREVALTF
+870 PLYNDGVAREAALKF
-885 WPEDADFDASA
+885 WPEDADFDAGA
-896 LSVRIE
+896 LSVRVE
-902 TTQFNFDY
+902 STQFSFP
-910 YGWNVVEVE
+910 GHWKVVEVSE
-919 QGEVSGNSV
+919 GEVSGNTIT
-928 AFEFT
+928 FEFT

-948 AASVEGDSK
+948 AASVEGESK

-970 LILESG
+970 LTLGGG

-1009 AKWGPFGSLTMFDQ
+1009 AKWGLFGNLTMFDQ
-1023 TQAYKIKMQDDIE
+1023 SQAYKIKMQDDID
-1036 PVTVYANY
+1036 PVTVYATL
-1044 EGTMNYDGAIESKEF
+1044 EGTMSYEGAIESKEF

-1074 PVKDI
+1074 PVEDI
-1079 FNAANFAEG
+1079 FNAAKFAEG

-1101 TEGAWVGT
+1101 TDGAWVGT
-1109 LSELLPN
+1109 LNDLLPN
-1116 EGYMIYTANK
+1116 EGYMIYSANA
-1126 FTCEMPNRFSLEQG
+1126 FTCEMPNRFSLDQG
-1140 EFEASAGT
+1140 EFEVSASAGT
-1148 EIPAPAGAAARERS
+1148 EIPAPAGVAARERS
-1162 VWVYDGSKFANSMAV
+1162 VWVYDGSRFANSMAV
-1177 IAKVDVD
+1177 IAKVEVEDCD
-1184 ECEDYTIGA
+1184 DYTIGA
-1193 FVDDECRGEGR
+1193 FVGDECRGEGR

-1213 VAGEAN
+1213 VAGEA
-1219 ENVTFRLYNKV
+1219 EESVTFRLYNKV
-1230 SGELIDLDRE
+1230 SGEFIDLDRE
-1240 LQFSGMA
+1240 LQFAGMA

-1272 SNNVEAIYDI
+1272 SNSIEAIYDV
-1282 SGRKVEQMTEGIY
+1282 SGRKVEKMTNGIY
-1295 VIKVREGDK
+1295 ILKVREGDK
-1304 IVTKKVRK
+1304 IVTKKVCM

>member
-1 MKKQLLTMLLL
+1 MKKLFLTLL
-12 LVGMASLAQNGW
+12 LVMVGMTSLAQSGW

-58 EPQVAAFIDGE
+58 AFIGDE

-78 MLGNYKVFALRVGGE
+78 SLGNYKVYTLRVGGT
-93 SADKG
+93 SDDND
-98 KSIDFKLYDPV
+98 SVIDFKFYDPV
-109 SGLIYPLEMANEAG
+109 SGLIYPLEMTDEQGEAAEI
-123 DYTNVIYQG
+123 TYQG
-132 DYTYAENQSV
+132 DYTYEENQS
-142 ILFTGS
+142 IKLFTGS
-148 AIPANEMRVS
+148 ATPANEMRFT
-158 YYNSDYNSVVVNVG
+158 YYDVEHGSIFMNVG
-172 KKMPLDDS
+172 DVMTIEDGGS
-180 AFIEYLFVNP
+180 IEYLFVSP
-190 TNGEPTKSTT
+190 TNGEEIPATT
-200 PEVVLKWDLSEHDNA
+200 PDVTLEWDLSSYDNS
-215 GNQTSYYISIE
+215 GNPASHYVSIKE
-226 EGTNVITGN
+226 NVITALN
-235 IATPYDGVTAKAMAG
+235 STPYGINVTARAG
-250 NLAVD
+250 SLQMS
-255 VNVIVYQ
+255 VNIFVYQ
-262 PVTEIEIAD
+262 PVTEIAIDDA
-271 SDIYLGIGSFIPDVV
+271 DIYLGVGRFVPDVT
-286 YNGGESEPTTPGVTL
+286 YNGGDSYPTTPGVTFS
-301 TVDNEDVVRIDGGT
+301 VESEDVVQIVGGI
-315 TIVPVALGSV
+315 TIVPVAKGSV

-373 VNPPIFHWVI
+373 VNPPIFHWI
-383 DESSGETVIEPNE
+383 YDDSGSPVVEPNE
-396 EYTIASEDE
+396 EYTIASEDP
-405 SVVLVKYDDTGT
+405 SVVLVEYDDTGT
-417 KLVAVTAV
+417 KFTVTAV

-440 AKSVKVRTVIKQ
+440 TMSVKVRTVIRQ

-464 EDVSGAE
+464 EDVAVSE

-502 RFVTSDGIEIPTETI
+502 RFVTSDGMEIPTETV
-517 GVEVVSTKISGGQC
+517 GVEVVGTKISGGQC
-531 IMDFVFNTIPDAEV
+531 IMDFVFNTIPDVEV

-551 DGVRS
+551 DGMMS

-567 ENIDVSL
+567 ENIYVSL
-574 LDEYWIDSDGDTI
+574 QDEYWIDSEGGII
-587 EFKYSVEPGNVKNE
+587 ELKYSVEPGNVKNE
-601 KFTVESSNPEV
+601 EFTVESSNPRV

-617 SEDAD
+617 SEDAG
-622 IYRLHAYAPGEV
+622 IYQLHAYAPGEV
-634 TFTFKSEDNPDVA
+634 TFTFKSEENPDVA

-666 AGLEPSPNGMR
+666 AGQEPSLNGMTI
-677 VAVGQLIEAVAAVDP
+677 AVGQTIEAVAAVDP

-698 SFDMSIVNGDGMPVG
+698 SFVMSIVNGDGMPVG
-713 DAEVVVDEAVLNESK
+713 DAEVEIDEVTLNDAN
-728 TECRI
+728 TECSI
-733 TFRFVTVPQDLVFV
+733 TFRFITVPQDRVFV

-774 TEKTIWFGNEQID
+774 TEKTIWFGNDQID

-800 NKNITVKVDDNVI
+800 NKNIIVEVDDNVV
-813 VEYLGVDEATGMHN
+813 VEYLGVGEATGVHN

-855 VKRKVTEIAFDGFNE
+855 VKKKVTEISFEGLDE
-870 PLYNDGVAREVALTF
+870 PLYNDGEVRDVIVTF
-885 WPEDADFDASA
+885 LPEDADFDASA
-896 LSVRIE
+896 LSVRVE
-902 TTQFNFDY
+902 TTQFSFP
-910 YGWNVVEVE
+910 GHWSVVEVSE
-919 QGEVSGNSV
+919 GMEIDNGVR
-928 AFEFT
+928 FEFT
-933 PMALCQNS
+933 PKALCLYS
-941 NVIFEYD
+941 DVIFEYD
-948 AASVEGDSK
+948 AVKVEGASEVLEAYG
-957 TLYAEGMV
+957 TV
-965 SVMEK
+965 SVNER
-970 LILESG
+970 LTLESG
-976 WSWISLTSAMFAP
+976 WSWISLTSA
-989 EAIKDGFVEARSRTD
+989 GFSLGEIEESLVEARSSQC
-1004 LVFND
+1004 LAFND
-1009 AKWGPFGSLTMFDQ
+1009 AKWGLFGDLGWLDQ
-1023 TQAYKIKMQDDIE
+1023 FEAYKVKIKDDVD
-1036 PVTVYANY
+1036 PVTVYPM
-1044 EGTMNYDGAIESKEF
+1044 EGKMSYDGYIDDKYF

-1074 PVKDI
+1074 PVEDI

-1101 TEGAWVGT
+1101 TDGAWVGT
-1109 LSELLPN
+1109 LNDLLPN
-1116 EGYMIYTANK
+1116 EGYMIYTANA

-1140 EFEASAGT
+1140 EFAVSR
-1148 EIPAPAGAAARERS
+1148 PAGAAARERS
-1162 VWVYDGSKFANSMAV
+1162 VWNYDGSRFANSMAV
-1177 IAKVDVD
+1177 IAKVDVE

-1213 VAGEAN
+1213 VAGEAD

-1230 SGELIDLDRE
+1230 SGEFIDLDRE
-1240 LQFSGMA
+1240 LQFAGMA

-1259 EGTTGIV
+1259 EGTTGIDEV
-1266 DINSID
+1266 KGENG
-1272 SNNVEAIYDI
+1272 NVKAVYDLT
-1282 SGRKVEQMTEGIY
+1282 GRKVEQMTEGIY

>member
-12 LVGMASLAQNGW
+12 MVGMTSLAQSGW

-36 VYVTVDCGDY
+36 VYVTVNCGDY

-58 EPQVAAFIDGE
+58 AFIGGE

-78 MLGNYKVFALRVGGE
+78 PLGNYKVFALRVGGE
-93 SADKG
+93 SADNG
-98 KSIDFKLYDPV
+98 SVIDFKFYDPV
-109 SGLIYPLEMANEAG
+109 SGLIYPLEMTDEQG
-123 DYTNVIYQG
+123 DAAEITYQG
-132 DYTYAENQSV
+132 DFTYEENQS
-142 ILFTGS
+142 IKLFIGS
-148 AIPANEMRVS
+148 ATPANTMRFTYKDAVR
-158 YYNSDYNSVVVNVG
+158 NSIYMNVG
-172 KKMPLDDS
+172 DVMTIEDGGS
-180 AFIEYLFVNP
+180 IEYLFVSP
-190 TNGEPTKSTT
+190 TNGEEIPATT
-200 PEVVLKWDLSEHDNA
+200 PEVTLEWDL
-215 GNQTSYYISIE
+215 TSVDDYVSIK
-226 EGTNVITGN
+226 GNVITALN
-235 IATPYDGVTAKAMAG
+235 STPNDGINVTARAG
-250 NLAVD
+250 SLEMQVK
-255 VNVIVYQ
+255 IFVYQ
-262 PVTEIEIAD
+262 PVTEIAIAD
-271 SDIYLGIGSFIPDVV
+271 AEIYLGADGFAPEVV

-301 TVDNEDVVRIDGGT
+301 TVDNVDVVRIEGGT
-315 TIVPVALGSV
+315 TIVPVAKGSV
-325 TVTAVADD
+325 TVTAVAND

-373 VNPPIFHWVI
+373 VNPPIFHWMI
-383 DESSGETVIEPNE
+383 DENSGETVVEPNE

-405 SVVLVKYDDTGT
+405 SVVRVEYDDTGFT
-417 KLVAVTAV
+417 VTAV

-440 AKSVKVRTVIKQ
+440 TMSVKVRTVIKQ

-502 RFVTSDGIEIPTETI
+502 RFVTSDGMEIPTETI

-531 IMDFVFNTIPDAEV
+531 IMDFVFSTIPGVEV

-574 LDEYWIDSDGDTI
+574 LDEYWIDSDGDI
-587 EFKYSVEPGNVKNE
+587 FDFKYAVAPGNVKNE
-601 KFTVESSNPEV
+601 EFTVESSNPSV
-612 AEILK
+612 AEIIK
-617 SEDAD
+617 SLDAGV
-622 IYRLHAYAPGEV
+622 YQLHAYAPGEV
-634 TFTFKSEDNPDVA
+634 TFTFKSDENPDVA

-666 AGLEPSPNGMR
+666 AGQEPSPNGMTI
-677 VAVGQLIEAVAAVDP
+677 AVGQTIEAVAAVEP
-692 SDATIE
+692 GDATIE
-698 SFDMSIVNGDGMPVG
+698 SFVMSIVNGDGMPIG
-713 DAEVVVDEAVLNESK
+713 DAEVEIDEVALNDAK
-728 TECRI
+728 TECSI
-733 TFRFVTVPQDLVFV
+733 TFRFITVPQDLVFV

-800 NKNITVKVDDNVI
+800 NKNIIVEVDDNVI
-813 VEYLGVDEATGMHN
+813 VEYLGVGEATGMHN

-845 PSVTAQCVVN
+845 PSVVAKCVVN
-855 VKRKVTEIAFDGFNE
+855 VKKKVTEISFDGFNK

-896 LSVRIE
+896 LSVRVE
-902 TTQFNFDY
+902 TTQFSFP
-910 YGWNVVEVE
+910 GHWSVVEVE

-933 PMALCQNS
+933 PKALCQNS

-948 AASVEGDSK
+948 AASVEGGSEML
-957 TLYAEGMV
+957 TTSGMV

-970 LILESG
+970 LTLNGG

-1009 AKWGPFGSLTMFDQ
+1009 VKWGPFGTLTMFDQ
-1023 TQAYKIKMQDDIE
+1023 SQAYKIKMQDDID
-1036 PVTVYANY
+1036 PVTVYADL
-1044 EGTMNYDGAIESKEF
+1044 EGVMSYDGTIESKEF

-1074 PVKDI
+1074 SVEEI

-1101 TEGAWVGT
+1101 TDGAWVGT
-1109 LSELLPN
+1109 LNELLPN
-1116 EGYMIYTANK
+1116 EGYMIYTANA
-1126 FTCEMPNRFSLEQG
+1126 FTCDMPNRFSLEQG

-1148 EIPAPAGAAARERS
+1148 EIPAPAGVAARERS
-1162 VWVYDGSKFANSMAV
+1162 VWNYDGSRFANSMAV
-1177 IAKVDVD
+1177 IAKVDVE

-1193 FVDDECRGEGR
+1193 FVGDECRGEGR

-1213 VAGEAN
+1213 VAGEAD

-1230 SGELIDLDRE
+1230 TGEFIDLDRE

-1247 GSVKVPVTMGTI
+1247 GSVKAPVTMGTI
-1259 EGTTGIV
+1259 EGTTGIDEITDNRV
-1266 DINSID
+1266 QST
-1272 SNNVEAIYDI
+1272 VIYDL
-1282 SGRKVEQMTEGIY
+1282 SGRKVEQATEGIY

>member
-1 MKKQLLTMLLL
+1 MRKQLLTMLLMM
-12 LVGMASLAQNGW
+12 VGMTSLAQSGW

-46 DIYSGVT
+46 DIYSSVT
-53 EPQVA
+53 
-58 EPQVAAFIDGE
+58 EPQVAAFIGGE
-69 IRALATSYQ
+69 IRALATSYLS
-78 MLGNYKVFALRVGGE
+78 LGNYKVFALRVGGE
-93 SADKG
+93 STDNG
-98 KSIDFKLYDPV
+98 SVIDFKFYDPV
-109 SGLIYPLEMANEAG
+109 SGLIYPLEMTDEQYEAAEI
-123 DYTNVIYQG
+123 TYQG
-132 DYTYAENQSV
+132 DYTYQEDQS
-142 ILFTGS
+142 IKLFIGS
-148 AIPANEMRVS
+148 ATPANEMRFT
-158 YYNSDYNSVVVNVG
+158 YYDMEHGSIFMNVG
-172 KKMPLDDS
+172 DVMTIEDGGS
-180 AFIEYLFVNP
+180 IEYLFVSP
-190 TNGEPTKSTT
+190 TNGEEIPATT
-200 PEVVLKWDLSEHDNA
+200 PEVTLEWDL
-215 GNQTSYYISIE
+215 TSASQYVSIKE
-226 EGTNVITGN
+226 NVIKALN
-235 IATPYDGVTAKAMAG
+235 STPNDGINVTARAG
-250 NLAVD
+250 SLEMPVK
-255 VNVIVYQ
+255 ILIYQ
-262 PVTEIEIAD
+262 PVTEIAIENA
-271 SDIYLGIGSFIPDVV
+271 DIYLGVGRFVPDVV
-286 YNGGESEPTTPGVTL
+286 YNNGESYPTTPGVTFS
-301 TVDNEDVVRIDGGT
+301 VENEKVVQIVGGT
-315 TIVPVALGSV
+315 TIVPVAKGSV

-333 NPEVTTTFQVN
+333 DPEVTTTFQVN

-368 DMMGS
+368 NMMGS
-373 VNPPIFHWVI
+373 VNPPIFQWKY
-383 DESSGETVIEPNE
+383 DDSGAPVVEPNE

-405 SVVLVKYDDTGT
+405 SVVLVEYDDTGT

-440 AKSVKVRTVIKQ
+440 TMSVKVRTVIRQ

-464 EDVSGAE
+464 ENVSGAE

-502 RFVTSDGIEIPTETI
+502 RFVTSDGMEIPTERI
-517 GVEVVSTKISGGQC
+517 GVETVSTKISGGQC
-531 IMDFVFNTIPDAEV
+531 IMDFVFNTIPDVEV

-551 DGVRS
+551 DGMRS

-574 LDEYWIDSDGDTI
+574 LNEYWIDSDGDI
-587 EFKYSVEPGNVKNE
+587 FDFKYAVAPGNVKNE
-601 KFTVESSNPEV
+601 EFTVESSNPSV
-612 AEILK
+612 AEIIK
-617 SEDAD
+617 SLDAG
-622 IYRLHAYAPGEV
+622 IYQLHAYAPGEV
-634 TFTFKSEDNPDVA
+634 TFTFKSDENPDVA

-666 AGLEPSPNGMR
+666 AGQEPSPNGMT
-677 VAVGQLIEAVAAVDP
+677 VAVGQQIEAVAAVDP

-698 SFDMSIVNGDGMPVG
+698 SFVMSIVNGDGMPIG
-713 DAEVVVDEAVLNESK
+713 EAEVEIDEVALNDAK
-728 TECRI
+728 TECSI
-733 TFRFVTVPQDLVFV
+733 TFRFVTVPQDRVFV

-760 LLVVQSVNEIQLSE
+760 LIVVQSVNEIQLSE
-774 TEKTIWFGNEQID
+774 TEKTIWFGNEQIE
-787 FSITAIALPEDAT
+787 FSITATALPEDAT
-800 NKNITVKVDDNVI
+800 NKNITVEVDDNLV
-813 VEYLGVDEATGMHN
+813 VEYLGIGVVTGMHN

-834 TATITFTSEDN
+834 TATITFKSVDN
-845 PSVTAQCVVN
+845 PSVVAKCVVN
-855 VKRKVTEIAFDGFNE
+855 VKKKVTEISFDGFNE

-902 TTQFNFDY
+902 STQFSFP
-910 YGWNVVEVE
+910 GHWSVVEVE
-919 QGEVSGNSV
+919 QGEVSGNSI

-948 AASVEGDSK
+948 AASVEGDSEML
-957 TLYAEGMV
+957 TTSGMV

-970 LILESG
+970 LTLEGG

-1009 AKWGPFGSLTMFDQ
+1009 VKWGPFGSLTMFDQ

-1036 PVTVYANY
+1036 PVTVYADL
-1044 EGTMNYDGAIESKEF
+1044 EGVMSYDGAIESKEF

-1074 PVKDI
+1074 PVEDI

-1101 TEGAWVGT
+1101 TDGAWVGT
-1109 LSELLPN
+1109 LNELLPN
-1116 EGYMIYTANK
+1116 EGYMIYTANA

-1140 EFEASAGT
+1140 EFEVSAGT
-1148 EIPAPAGAAARERS
+1148 EIPAPAGVAARERS

-1177 IAKVDVD
+1177 IAKV
-1184 ECEDYTIGA
+1184 EIENCEDYTIGA
-1193 FVDDECRGEGR
+1193 FVGDECRGEGR

-1213 VAGEAN
+1213 VAGEAD

-1230 SGELIDLDRE
+1230 SGEFIDLDRE

-1247 GSVKVPVTMGTI
+1247 GSVKAPVTMGTI
-1259 EGTTGIV
+1259 EGTTGI
-1266 DINSID
+1266 D
-1272 SNNVEAIYDI
+1272 NVKGENGNVKAIYDI

>member
-12 LVGMASLAQNGW
+12 MVGMTSLAQSGW

-58 EPQVAAFIDGE
+58 AFIGGE

-78 MLGNYKVFALRVGGE
+78 SLGNYKVYAMRVGGE
-93 SADKG
+93 STDNG
-98 KSIDFKLYDPV
+98 SVVDFKLYDPV
-109 SGLIYPLEMANEAG
+109 SGLVYPLEMTDEQYEAAEI
-123 DYTNVIYQG
+123 TYQG
-132 DYTYAENQSV
+132 DYTYQEDQS
-142 ILFTGS
+142 IKLFIGS
-148 AIPANEMRVS
+148 ATPANEMRFT
-158 YYNSDYNSVVVNVG
+158 YYDVEHGSIFMNVG
-172 KKMPLDDS
+172 DVMTIEDGGSL
-180 AFIEYLFVNP
+180 EYLFVSP
-190 TNGEPTKSTT
+190 TNGEEIPATT
-200 PEVVLKWDLSEHDNA
+200 PEATLEWDLSLMDNS
-215 GNQTSYYISIE
+215 GNPASHYVSIKE
-226 EGTNVITGN
+226 NVITALN
-235 IATPYDGVTAKAMAG
+235 STPYGINVTARAG
-250 NLAVD
+250 SLEMQ
-255 VNVIVYQ
+255 VNIFVYQ
-262 PVTEIEIAD
+262 PVTEIAIAD
-271 SDIYLGIGSFIPDVV
+271 AEIYLGADGFAPEVV

-301 TVDNEDVVRIDGGT
+301 TVDNVDVVRIDGGT
-315 TIVPVALGSV
+315 TIVPVAKGAV

-383 DESSGETVIEPNE
+383 DENSGAPVVEPNE

-405 SVVLVKYDDTGT
+405 SVVRVEYDDTGT

-440 AKSVKVRTVIKQ
+440 TMSVTVRTVIKQ

-464 EDVSGAE
+464 ENVSGAE

-502 RFVTSDGIEIPTETI
+502 RFVTSDGMEIPTETI
-517 GVEVVSTKISGGQC
+517 GVEVAGTKISGGQC
-531 IMDFVFNTIPDAEV
+531 IMDFVFNTIPGVEV

-574 LDEYWIDSDGDTI
+574 LDEYWIDSDGDI
-587 EFKYSVEPGNVKNE
+587 FDFKYAVAPGNVKNE
-601 KFTVESSNPEV
+601 EFTVESSNPGV
-612 AEILK
+612 AEIIK
-617 SEDAD
+617 SLEAGV
-622 IYRLHAYAPGEV
+622 YQLHAYAPGEV
-634 TFTFKSEDNPDVA
+634 TFTFKSDENPDVA

-666 AGLEPSPNGMR
+666 AGQEPSPNGMTI
-677 VAVGQLIEAVAAVDP
+677 AVGQTIEAVAAVEP
-692 SDATIE
+692 GDATIE
-698 SFDMSIVNGDGMPVG
+698 LFVMSIVNGDGMPIG
-713 DAEVVVDEAVLNESK
+713 EAEVEIDKVALNDAK
-728 TECRI
+728 TECSI
-733 TFRFVTVPQDLVFV
+733 TFRFITVPQDRVFV
-747 KAAVNETITDQVN
+747 KAAVNETITDQVP
-760 LLVVQSVNEIQLSE
+760 LFVVQSVNEIQLSE

-800 NKNITVKVDDNVI
+800 NKNITVEVDDNVI
-813 VEYLGVDEATGMHN
+813 VEYLGVGEATGMHN

-845 PSVTAQCVVN
+845 PSVVAKCVVN
-855 VKRKVTEIAFDGFNE
+855 VKRKVNEISFDGFNG

-896 LSVRIE
+896 LSVRVE
-902 TTQFNFDY
+902 TTQFSFP
-910 YGWNVVEVE
+910 GHWSVVEVE

-933 PMALCQNS
+933 PKALCQNS

-948 AASVEGDSK
+948 AAAVEGGSEML
-957 TLYAEGMV
+957 TTSGMV

-970 LILESG
+970 LTLNGG

-1009 AKWGPFGSLTMFDQ
+1009 VKWGLFGSLTMFDQ
-1023 TQAYKIKMQDDIE
+1023 SQAYKIKMLDDID
-1036 PVTVYANY
+1036 PVTVYADL
-1044 EGTMNYDGAIESKEF
+1044 EGVMSYDGAIESKEF

-1074 PVKDI
+1074 PVEEI

-1101 TEGAWVGT
+1101 TDGAWVGT
-1109 LSELLPN
+1109 LSDLLPN
-1116 EGYMIYTANK
+1116 EGYMIYTAK
-1126 FTCEMPNRFSLEQG
+1126 AFTCDMPNRFSLEQG

-1148 EIPAPAGAAARERS
+1148 EIPAPAGVAARERS
-1162 VWVYDGSKFANSMAV
+1162 VWNYDGSRFANSMAV
-1177 IAKVDVD
+1177 IAKVDVE

-1193 FVDDECRGEGR
+1193 FVGDECRGEGR

-1213 VAGEAN
+1213 VAGEAD

-1230 SGELIDLDRE
+1230 TGEFIDLDRE
-1240 LQFSGMA
+1240 LQFAGMA
-1247 GSVKVPVTMGTI
+1247 GSVKAPVTMGTI
-1259 EGTTGIV
+1259 EGTTGIDEITDNRV
-1266 DINSID
+1266 QST
-1272 SNNVEAIYDI
+1272 VIYDL
-1282 SGRKVEQMTEGIY
+1282 SGRKVENMTEGIY

>member
-12 LVGMASLAQNGW
+12 MVGMASLAQSGW

-58 EPQVAAFIDGE
+58 AFIGDE

-78 MLGNYKVFALRVGGE
+78 SLGNYKVYTLRVGGE
-93 SADKG
+93 SNDNG
-98 KSIDFKLYDPV
+98 SVIDFKFYEPV
-109 SGLIYPLEMANEAG
+109 SGLVYPLEMTDEQYEAAEI
-123 DYTNVIYQG
+123 TYQG
-132 DYTYAENQSV
+132 DYTYQENQS
-142 ILFTGS
+142 IKLFIGS
-148 AIPANEMRVS
+148 ATPANEMRFT
-158 YYNSDYNSVVVNVG
+158 YYDVEHGSIFMNVG
-172 KKMPLDDS
+172 DVMTIEDGGSL
-180 AFIEYLFVNP
+180 EYLFVSP
-190 TNGEPTKSTT
+190 TNAEEIPATT
-200 PEVVLKWDLSEHDNA
+200 PEVTLEWDLSLMDNS
-215 GNQTSYYISIE
+215 GNPASHYVSIKE
-226 EGTNVITGN
+226 NVITAN
-235 IATPYDGVTAKAMAG
+235 NATPYGINVTARAG
-250 NLAVD
+250 SLEMP
-255 VNVIVYQ
+255 VNIFVYQ
-262 PVTEIEIAD
+262 PVTEIAIENA
-271 SDIYLGIGSFIPDVV
+271 DIYLGVDQFVPEVV
-286 YNGGESEPTTPGVTL
+286 YNGGESNPTNPGVTL
-301 TVDNEDVVRIDGGT
+301 SVESKDVVQIVDGT
-315 TIVPVALGSV
+315 TIVPVAKGSV

-344 VLSALQEFTYKGE
+344 VLSALQVFTYKGE

-383 DESSGETVIEPNE
+383 DENSGETVVEPNE
-396 EYTIASEDE
+396 EYTLASEDP
-405 SVVLVKYDDTGT
+405 SVVLVEYDDTGFT
-417 KLVAVTAV
+417 VTAV

-440 AKSVKVRTVIKQ
+440 TMSVKVRTVIRQ

-464 EDVSGAE
+464 ENVIGAE

-477 VYVNET
+477 VYVGET

-502 RFVTSDGIEIPTETI
+502 RFVTSDGMEIPTETI
-517 GVEVVSTKISGGQC
+517 GVEVVGTKISGGQC
-531 IMDFVFNTIPDAEV
+531 IMDFVFSTIPDVEV

-574 LDEYWIDSDGDTI
+574 QPEYWIGESAQVFDFIYDVTPDG
-587 EFKYSVEPGNVKNE
+587 VKNDL
-601 KFTVESSNPEV
+601 FTVESSAPAV
-612 AEILK
+612 AEILFN
-617 SEDAD
+617 SETGV
-622 IYRLHAYAPGEV
+622 YELHAYAPGEV
-634 TFTFKSEDNPDVA
+634 TFTFKSDENPDVA

-666 AGLEPSPNGMR
+666 AGQEPSPNGMTI
-677 VAVGQLIEAVAAVDP
+677 AVGQTIEAVAAVEP
-692 SDATIE
+692 GDATIE
-698 SFDMSIVNGDGMPVG
+698 SFVMSIVNGDGMQVG
-713 DAEVVVDEAVLNESK
+713 DAEVVVDEVALNDAK
-728 TECRI
+728 TECSI
-733 TFRFVTVPQDLVFV
+733 TFRFITVPQDRVFV

-800 NKNITVKVDDNVI
+800 NKNIIVEVDDNIV
-813 VEYLGVDEATGMHN
+813 VEYLGVGVVTGMHN

-834 TATITFTSEDN
+834 TATITFISEDN
-845 PSVTAQCVVN
+845 PSVVAKCVVN
-855 VKRKVTEIAFDGFNE
+855 VKKKVTEISFDGFNE
-870 PLYNDGVAREVALTF
+870 PLYNDGEAREVALTF

-896 LSVRIE
+896 LSVRVE
-902 TTQFNFDY
+902 STQFNFDY

-933 PMALCQNS
+933 PKALCQNS

-948 AASVEGDSK
+948 AASVEGSSEML
-957 TLYAEGMV
+957 TTSGMV

-970 LILESG
+970 LTLGGG

-1009 AKWGPFGSLTMFDQ
+1009 VKWGLFGSLTMFDQ
-1023 TQAYKIKMQDDIE
+1023 SQAYKIKMQDDID
-1036 PVTVYANY
+1036 PVTIYATL
-1044 EGTMNYDGAIESKEF
+1044 EGIMNYDGTIESKEF

-1074 PVKDI
+1074 PVEDI

-1101 TEGAWVGT
+1101 TDGAWVGT
-1109 LSELLPN
+1109 LSDLLPN
-1116 EGYMIYTANK
+1116 EGYMIYTANA
-1126 FTCEMPNRFSLEQG
+1126 FTCEMPNRFTLAQG

-1148 EIPAPAGAAARERS
+1148 EIPAPAGVAARERS
-1162 VWVYDGSKFANSMAV
+1162 VWNYDGSRFANSMAV
-1177 IAKVDVD
+1177 IAKVDVE

-1193 FVDDECRGEGR
+1193 FVGDECRGEGR

-1213 VAGEAN
+1213 VAGEAD

-1230 SGELIDLDRE
+1230 SGEFIDLDRE
-1240 LQFSGMA
+1240 LQFAGLA

-1259 EGTTGIV
+1259 EGTTGIDEITDNRV
-1266 DINSID
+1266 QST
-1272 SNNVEAIYDI
+1272 VIYDL
-1282 SGRKVEQMTEGIY
+1282 SGRKVEQATEGIY